1 MWQGLFLI
9 NAMDSRESIKKLYF
23 KDTSFANL
31 MTQRVYNILLIA
43 SKYDA
48 FTLEEDG
55 RIDEQIFNEYT
66 SLNLRYPPRFTLAS
80 TLEEAQEMLRTRTFD
95 LFIMMPAVENSGV
108 FDYAKQLKEH
118 FPTTPVVLLTPF
130 SSEVFHK
137 LYHHQDFSAIDY
149 VFSWLGET
157 DLLLAIVKLLED
169 KMNVDADIESVGV
182 QVILFVENSMKFYS
196 AILPY
201 LYKHVFVQSRSFM
214 TEALNEHE
222 QMLRMRGRPK
232 ILLARNYEEAKELYD
247 KYKRNLLG
255 VVSDVRFEREGE
267 IDAAAGV
274 KLASYMRSQDRFL
287 PIILESSEENNREE
301 ARLLRAVFINKTS
314 KTFHLELKEAVTSTF
329 GFGEFHFIDPDTKW
343 VVAVIKNLKDLQ
355 NKIFDIPSESMFYHL
370 SRNHLS
376 RWLYSRAMFP
386 LAEFLRD
393 LSVERIEDVDAARKI
408 IFDAIVAY
416 RKIKNQGVVAVFMSD
431 RYDSYSNFARI
442 GEGSMG
448 GKGRGLAFLDLVS
461 KRNKEFFDFDTTQI
475 VIPKTV
481 VLCVDKF
488 DEFMEQN
495 HLYGVALS
503 DNLSDEEILKH
514 FLAAKLPRSVVA
526 DLYAYLKAV
535 DSPIAI
541 RSSSLLEDAH
551 YQPFAGVYSTYMV
564 PNPKGHRITTLTMV
578 CEAIKAVYAS
588 VYFAGSRSYMK
599 ATKNVI
605 SREKMAVVLQEVCG
619 RQYGDRF
626 YPSFSGV
633 GRSLNFYPIGNEKPE
648 DGVANIA
655 LGLGKYIVDGGQTLR
670 FSPKHPHNILQTS
683 TLEFA
688 LNETQTHFNALD
700 MSKTTFSPQ
709 VDDGFNLFRLPVR
722 EAEQDGTLKYIAS
735 TFDPYDQVIRD
746 GIYEEKYR
754 RVITFANILEHEVFP
769 LADIV
774 DKVLKVGER
783 EMGRPV
789 EIEFAVNLDYAENK
803 NNTFYLLQI
812 RPIVDAN
819 KSIDENLDE
828 IPMSETVVTSQQAL
842 GNGIIDGIYDVVYVK
857 EGMFSPSNNQLI
869 AYDIDSVNRS
879 LMDEDRPYMLIGP
892 GRWGSSDTW
901 LGIPVKWPNIAGAKV
916 IVEAGQTSYHID
928 PSQGT
933 HFFQNLTSCGS
944 AYLNVD
950 EFSEKEV
957 CDMAFLESLPVVR
970 ETKYIKHVR
979 CDRPMVAK
987 IDGKKGKGVVQKP
1000 IE

>member
-1 MWQGLFLI
+1 M
-9 NAMDSRESIKKLYF
+9 NNSDNIKKLYF
-23 KDTSFANL
+23 KDTSFASL
-31 MTQRVYNILLIA
+31 MEQRIYNILLIA

-48 FTLEEDG
+48 FMLEEDG

-80 TLEEAQEMLRTRTFD
+80 TVEEASELLSTRSFD
-95 LFIMMPAVENSGV
+95 LIIMMPAVENSGV
-108 FDYAKQLKEH
+108 FNYAKQIKSVH
-118 FPTTPVVLLTPF
+118 ATVPVVLLTPF
-130 SSEVFHK
+130 SSEVFHR
-137 LYHHQDFSAIDY
+137 LYKHEDLSAIDY
-149 VFSWLGET
+149 VFSWMGET
-157 DLLLAIVKLLED
+157 DLLLAIVKLIED
-169 KMNVDADIESVGV
+169 KMNVDADIQSVGV
-182 QVILFVENSMKFYS
+182 QVILFVENSIQFYS

-232 ILLARNYEEAKELYD
+232 ILLARNFEEAKELYD
-247 KYKRNLLG
+247 KYQRNVLG

-267 IDAAAGV
+267 NDATAGI
-274 KLASYMRSQDRFL
+274 KLASYMRAKDRFL
-287 PIILESSEENNREE
+287 PIILESSEEENRQE
-301 ARLLRAVFINKTS
+301 AKELGTVFINKNS
-314 KTFHLELKEAVTSTF
+314 KTLHLELKEAVSNTF
-329 GFGEFHFIDPDTKW
+329 GFGEFHFVDPDTKW
-343 VVAVIKNLKDLQ
+343 VVAVVKNLKDLQ
-355 NKIFDIPSESMFYHL
+355 NKVFDIPAESMFYHM

-393 LSVERIEDVDAARKI
+393 LSITSIDDVDQARQV
-408 IFDAIVAY
+408 IFDAIVSY
-416 RKIKNQGVVAVFMSD
+416 RRIKNQGVVAVFMSD

-448 GKGRGLAFLDLVS
+448 GKGRGLAFLDVVS
-461 KRNKEFFDFDTTQI
+461 KRNKEFFDFETTQI

-495 HLYGVALS
+495 HLYGIALS
-503 DNLSDEEILKH
+503 DNVSDDEILKH

-526 DLYAYLKAV
+526 DLYAYLKAI

-564 PNPKGHRITTLTMV
+564 PNIKGHRISTLTMV

-588 VYFAGSRSYMK
+588 VYYKDSKTYMK

-619 RQYGDRF
+619 RQYGNRF

-633 GRSLNFYPIGNEKPE
+633 GRSLNFYPIGDEKPE
-648 DGVANIA
+648 DGVVNVA

-683 TLEFA
+683 SLEFA

-700 MSKTTFSPQ
+700 LSRTTFSPQ
-709 VDDGFNLFRLPVR
+709 VDDGFNLFRLSVR
-722 EAEQDGTLKYIAS
+722 DAEADGTLRFVAS
-735 TFDPYDQVIRD
+735 TFDPYDQIIRD
-746 GIYEEKYR
+746 GLYEEKYR
-754 RVITFANILEHEVFP
+754 KVITFANILEHEVFP
-769 LADIV
+769 LAEIV

-803 NNTFYLLQI
+803 NNVFYLLQI

-819 KSIDENLDE
+819 KSIDEDLAHVPFDSTL
-828 IPMSETVVTSQQAL
+828 ITSRQAL
-842 GNGIIDGIYDVVYVK
+842 GNGIIDNLCDVVYVK
-857 EGMFSPSNNQLI
+857 EGMFGPSNNQLI
-869 AYDIDSVNRS
+869 AYDIDKINRQ
-879 LMDEDRPYMLIGP
+879 LMEQDRPYVLIGP

-944 AYLNVD
+944 AYLTVD
-950 EFSEKEV
+950 GVDDREV
-957 CDMAFLESLPVVR
+957 CDMDYLETLPVVA

-979 CDRPMVAK
+979 LEQSLVAK
-987 IDGKKGKGVVQKP
+987 IDGKKGIGVVLK
-1000 IE
+1000 

>member
-1 MWQGLFLI
+1 MNNSG
-9 NAMDSRESIKKLYF
+9 SIKKLYF
-23 KDTSFANL
+23 KDTSFASL
-31 MTQRVYNILLIA
+31 MEQRVYNILLIA

-48 FTLEEDG
+48 FMLEEDG

-80 TLEEAQEMLRTRTFD
+80 TLEEAQEMLRTRSFD
-95 LFIMMPAVENSGV
+95 LFIMMPAVENSAV
-108 FDYAKQLKEH
+108 FGYAKELKNLY
-118 FPTTPVVLLTPF
+118 PTVPVVLLTPF
-130 SSEVFHK
+130 SSEVFHR
-137 LYHHQDFSAIDY
+137 LYHHEDFSAIDY

-169 KMNVDADIESVGV
+169 KMNVDADIKSVGV
-182 QVILFVENSMKFYS
+182 QVILFVENSIQFYS
-196 AILPY
+196 TLLPY

-232 ILLARNYEEAKELYD
+232 ILLARNYEEAQELYN
-247 KYKRNLLG
+247 KYRRNILG

-267 IDAAAGV
+267 VDATAGI
-274 KLASYMRSQDRFL
+274 KLCSYIRNHDRFM
-287 PIILESSEENNREE
+287 PIILESSEEVNRDA
-301 ARLLRAVFINKTS
+301 ARQLGAMFISKNS
-314 KTFHLELKEAVTSTF
+314 KTMHLELKEAVTSMF
-329 GFGEFHFIDPDTKW
+329 GFGEFHFVDPDTKW

-355 NKIFDIPSESMFYHL
+355 DKVFGIPADSMFYHL

-393 LSVERIEDVDAARKI
+393 LSINSIDEVDQARQV

-416 RKIKNQGVVAVFMSD
+416 RRIKNQGVVAVFMSD

-461 KRNKEFFDFDTTQI
+461 KRNKEFFDFETTQI

-495 HLYGVALS
+495 QLYGVALS
-503 DNLSDEEILKH
+503 DNLSDDEILKH
-514 FLAAKLPRSVVA
+514 FLNAKLPRSVVA

-535 DSPIAI
+535 DTPIAI

-564 PNPKGHRITTLTMV
+564 PNVKGHRITTLMMV

-588 VYFAGSRSYMK
+588 VYYKDSKTYMK

-605 SREKMAVVLQEVCG
+605 NREKMAVVLQEVCG
-619 RQYGDRF
+619 RPYGNRF

-648 DGVANIA
+648 DGVVNVA

-683 TLEFA
+683 SLEFA

-700 MSKTTFSPQ
+700 ISRTTFSPQ

-722 EAEQDGTLKYIAS
+722 EAEADGTLKYIAS
-735 TFDPYDQVIRD
+735 TFDPYDQIIRD
-746 GIYEEKYR
+746 GLYEAKYR
-754 RVITFANILEHEVFP
+754 KVITFANILEHEVFP

-789 EIEFAVNLDYAENK
+789 EIEFAVNLDYQNNK

-819 KSIDENLDE
+819 KSIDEDLTQIPLDKTL
-828 IPMSETVVTSQQAL
+828 ITSQQAL
-842 GNGIIDGIYDVVYVK
+842 GNGIIDNIYDVVYVK
-857 EGMFSPSNNQLI
+857 EGMFGPSNNQLI
-869 AYDIDSVNRS
+869 GYDIDKINRA
-879 LMDEDRPYMLIGP
+879 LMEEDRPYVLIGP

-944 AYLNVD
+944 AYLTVD
-950 EFSEKEV
+950 GADEREV
-957 CDMAFLESLPVVR
+957 CNMEFLESLPVIN

-979 CDRPMVAK
+979 CQVPLTAK
-987 IDGKKGKGVVQKP
+987 IDGKKGIGVVM
-1000 IE
+1000 

>member
-1 MWQGLFLI
+1 MNSNG
-9 NAMDSRESIKKLYF
+9 SIKKLYF
-23 KDTSFANL
+23 KDTSFASL
-31 MTQRVYNILLIA
+31 MTQRIYNILLIA

-80 TLEEAQEMLRTRTFD
+80 TLEEASELIKTRSFD
-95 LFIMMPAVENSGV
+95 LFIMMPAVENSAV
-108 FDYAKQLKEH
+108 FEYAKQLKEL
-118 FPTTPVVLLTPF
+118 FPIVPVVLLTPF
-130 SSEVFHK
+130 SSEVFHR
-137 LYHHQDFSAIDY
+137 LYQNKDFSGIDY

-157 DLLLAIVKLLED
+157 DLLLAIVKLIED
-169 KMNVDADIESVGV
+169 KLNVDEDIASVGV
-182 QVILFVENSMKFYS
+182 QIILFVENSIQFYS

-232 ILLARNYEEAKELYD
+232 ILLARNYEEAKDLYD
-247 KYKRNLLG
+247 KYKRNILG

-267 IDAAAGV
+267 IDATAGL

-287 PIILESSEENNREE
+287 PIILESSEEVNRE
-301 ARLLRAVFINKTS
+301 ASKQLAAVFINKNS
-314 KTFHLELKEAVTSTF
+314 KTMHLELKEAVTTTF
-329 GFGEFHFIDPDTKW
+329 GFGEFHFVDPDTKW

-461 KRNKEFFDFDTTQI
+461 KRNQEFFDFDTTQI

-495 HLYGVALS
+495 QLYGIAMS
-503 DNLSDEEILKH
+503 DNASDDEILQH
-514 FLAAKLPRSVVA
+514 FLRAKLPRSVIA

-564 PNPKGHRITTLTMV
+564 PNFKGHRITTLMMV

-588 VYFAGSRSYMK
+588 VYYRSSKSYMK

-619 RQYGDRF
+619 KQYGNRF

-648 DGVANIA
+648 DGIVNVA

-700 MSKTTFSPQ
+700 LSKTTFSPQ

-722 EAEQDGTLKYIAS
+722 EAEADGTLRFVAS
-735 TFDPYDQVIRD
+735 TFDPYDQIIRD
-746 GIYEEKYR
+746 GLYEEKFR
-754 RVITFANILEHEVFP
+754 RVITFANILEHDVFP

-789 EIEFAVNLDYAENK
+789 EIEFAVNLDYENNQ
-803 NNTFYLLQI
+803 NNVFYLLQI

-819 KSIDENLDE
+819 KSIDEDLSS
-828 IPMSETVVTSQQAL
+828 IPLEETLITSRQAL

-857 EGMFSPSNNQLI
+857 EGMFGPSNNQLI
-869 AYDIDSVNRS
+869 AYDIDKINRG
-879 LMDEDRPYMLIGP
+879 LMDQDRPYVLIGP

-944 AYLNVD
+944 AYLTVDGVD
-950 EFSEKEV
+950 ERE
-957 CDMAFLESLPVVR
+957 CCNQDFLESLPVIC

-979 CDRPMVAK
+979 LEKPLVAK
-987 IDGKKGKGVVQKP
+987 IDGKKGLGVVMKSV
-1000 IE
+1000 

>member
-1 MWQGLFLI
+1 MNNSG
-9 NAMDSRESIKKLYF
+9 SIKKLYF
-23 KDTSFANL
+23 KDTSFASL
-31 MTQRVYNILLIA
+31 MEQRVYNILLIA

-48 FTLEEDG
+48 FMLEEDG

-80 TLEEAQEMLRTRTFD
+80 TLEEAQEMLRTRSFD
-95 LFIMMPAVENSGV
+95 LFIMMPAVENSAV
-108 FDYAKQLKEH
+108 FGYAKELKNLY
-118 FPTTPVVLLTPF
+118 PTVPVVLLTPF
-130 SSEVFHK
+130 SSEVFHR
-137 LYHHQDFSAIDY
+137 LYHHEDFSAIDY

-169 KMNVDADIESVGV
+169 KMNVDADIKSVGV
-182 QVILFVENSMKFYS
+182 QVILFVENSIQFYS
-196 AILPY
+196 TILPY

-232 ILLARNYEEAKELYD
+232 ILLARNYEEAQALYD
-247 KYKRNLLG
+247 KYRRNILG

-267 IDAAAGV
+267 VDATAGI
-274 KLASYMRSQDRFL
+274 KLCSYIRNHDRFM
-287 PIILESSEENNREE
+287 PIILESSEEVNRDA
-301 ARLLRAVFINKTS
+301 ARQLGAMFISKNS
-314 KTFHLELKEAVTSTF
+314 KTMHLELKEAVTSMF
-329 GFGEFHFIDPDTKW
+329 GFGEFHFVDPDTKW

-355 NKIFDIPSESMFYHL
+355 DKVFGIPADSMFYHL

-393 LSVERIEDVDAARKI
+393 LSINSIDEVDQARQV

-416 RKIKNQGVVAVFMSD
+416 RRIKNQGVVAVFMSD

-461 KRNKEFFDFDTTQI
+461 KRNKEFFDFETTQI

-495 HLYGVALS
+495 QLYGVALS
-503 DNLSDEEILKH
+503 DNLSDDEILKH
-514 FLAAKLPRSVVA
+514 FLNAKLPRSVVA

-535 DSPIAI
+535 DTPIAI

-564 PNPKGHRITTLTMV
+564 PNVKGHRITTLMMV

-588 VYFAGSRSYMK
+588 VYYKDSKTYMK

-605 SREKMAVVLQEVCG
+605 NREKMAVVLQEVCG
-619 RQYGDRF
+619 RPYGNRF

-648 DGVANIA
+648 DGVVNVA

-683 TLEFA
+683 SLEFA

-700 MSKTTFSPQ
+700 ISRTTFSPQ

-722 EAEQDGTLKYIAS
+722 EAEADGTLKYIAS
-735 TFDPYDQVIRD
+735 TFDPYDQIIRD
-746 GIYEEKYR
+746 GLYEAKYR
-754 RVITFANILEHEVFP
+754 KVITFANILEHEVFP

-789 EIEFAVNLDYAENK
+789 EIEFAVNLDYQNNK

-819 KSIDENLDE
+819 KSIDEDLTQIPLDKTL
-828 IPMSETVVTSQQAL
+828 ITSQQAL
-842 GNGIIDGIYDVVYVK
+842 GNGIIDNIYDVVYVK
-857 EGMFSPSNNQLI
+857 EGMFGPSNNQLI
-869 AYDIDSVNRS
+869 GYDIDKINRA
-879 LMDEDRPYMLIGP
+879 LMEEDRPYVLIGP

-944 AYLNVD
+944 AYLTVD
-950 EFSEKEV
+950 GADEREV
-957 CDMAFLESLPVVR
+957 CNMDFLESLPVIN

-979 CDRPMVAK
+979 CQVPLTAK
-987 IDGKKGKGVVQKP
+987 IDGKKGIGVVM
-1000 IE
+1000 

>member
-1 MWQGLFLI
+1 MNSNG
-9 NAMDSRESIKKLYF
+9 SIKKLYF
-23 KDTSFANL
+23 KDTSFASL
-31 MTQRVYNILLIA
+31 MTQRIYNILLIA

-80 TLEEAQEMLRTRTFD
+80 TLEEASELIKTRSFD
-95 LFIMMPAVENSGV
+95 LFIMMPAVENSAV
-108 FDYAKQLKEH
+108 FEYAKQLKEL
-118 FPTTPVVLLTPF
+118 FPIVPVVLLTPF
-130 SSEVFHK
+130 SSEVFHR
-137 LYHHQDFSAIDY
+137 LYQNKDFSGIDY

-157 DLLLAIVKLLED
+157 DLLLAIVKLIED
-169 KMNVDADIESVGV
+169 KLNVDEDIASVGV
-182 QVILFVENSMKFYS
+182 QIILFVENSIQFYS

-232 ILLARNYEEAKELYD
+232 ILLARNYEEAKDLYD
-247 KYKRNLLG
+247 KYKRNILG

-267 IDAAAGV
+267 IDATAGL

-287 PIILESSEENNREE
+287 PIILESSEEVNRE
-301 ARLLRAVFINKTS
+301 ASKQLAAVFINKNS
-314 KTFHLELKEAVTSTF
+314 KTMHLELKEAVTTTF
-329 GFGEFHFIDPDTKW
+329 GFGEFHFVDPDTKW

-461 KRNKEFFDFDTTQI
+461 KRNQEFFDFETTQI

-495 HLYGVALS
+495 QLYGIAMS
-503 DNLSDEEILKH
+503 DNASDDEILQH
-514 FLAAKLPRSVVA
+514 FLRAKLPRSVIA

-564 PNPKGHRITTLTMV
+564 PNFKGHRITTLMMV

-588 VYFAGSRSYMK
+588 VYYRSSKSYMK

-619 RQYGDRF
+619 KQYGNRF

-648 DGVANIA
+648 DGIVNVA

-700 MSKTTFSPQ
+700 LSKTTFSPQ

-722 EAEQDGTLKYIAS
+722 EAEADGTLRFVAS
-735 TFDPYDQVIRD
+735 TFDPYDQIIRD
-746 GIYEEKYR
+746 GLYEEKFR
-754 RVITFANILEHEVFP
+754 RVITFANILEHDVFP

-789 EIEFAVNLDYAENK
+789 EIEFAVNLDYENNQ
-803 NNTFYLLQI
+803 NNVFYLLQI

-819 KSIDENLDE
+819 KSIDEDLSS
-828 IPMSETVVTSQQAL
+828 IPLEETLITSRQVL

-857 EGMFSPSNNQLI
+857 EGMFGPSNNQLI
-869 AYDIDSVNRS
+869 AYDIDKINRG
-879 LMDEDRPYMLIGP
+879 LMDQDRPYVLIGP

-944 AYLNVD
+944 AYLTVDGVD
-950 EFSEKEV
+950 ERE
-957 CDMAFLESLPVVR
+957 CCNQDFLESLPVIC

-979 CDRPMVAK
+979 LEKPLVAK
-987 IDGKKGKGVVQKP
+987 IDGKKGLGVVMKSV
-1000 IE
+1000 

>member
-1 MWQGLFLI
+1 MNSNG
-9 NAMDSRESIKKLYF
+9 SIKKLYF
-23 KDTSFANL
+23 KDTSFASL
-31 MTQRVYNILLIA
+31 MTQRIYNILLIA

-80 TLEEAQEMLRTRTFD
+80 TLEEASELIKTRSFD
-95 LFIMMPAVENSGV
+95 LFIMMPAVENSAV
-108 FDYAKQLKEH
+108 FEYAKQLKEL
-118 FPTTPVVLLTPF
+118 FPIVPVVLLTPF
-130 SSEVFHK
+130 SSEVFHR
-137 LYHHQDFSAIDY
+137 LYQNKDFSGIDY

-157 DLLLAIVKLLED
+157 DLLLAIVKLIED
-169 KMNVDADIESVGV
+169 KLNVDEDIASVGV
-182 QVILFVENSMKFYS
+182 QIILFVENSIQFYS

-232 ILLARNYEEAKELYD
+232 ILLARNYEEAKDLYD
-247 KYKRNLLG
+247 KYKRNILG

-267 IDAAAGV
+267 IDATAGL

-287 PIILESSEENNREE
+287 PIILESSEEVNRE
-301 ARLLRAVFINKTS
+301 ASKQLAAVFINKNS
-314 KTFHLELKEAVTSTF
+314 KTMHLELKEAVTTTF
-329 GFGEFHFIDPDTKW
+329 GFGEFHFVDPDTKW

-461 KRNKEFFDFDTTQI
+461 KRNQEFFDFETTQI

-495 HLYGVALS
+495 QLYGIAMS
-503 DNLSDEEILKH
+503 DNASDEEILQH
-514 FLAAKLPRSVVA
+514 FLRAKLPRSVVA

-564 PNPKGHRITTLTMV
+564 PNFKGHRITTLMMV

-588 VYFAGSRSYMK
+588 VYYRSSKSYMK

-619 RQYGDRF
+619 KQYGNRF

-648 DGVANIA
+648 DGIVNVA

-700 MSKTTFSPQ
+700 LSKTTFSPQ

-722 EAEQDGTLKYIAS
+722 EAEADGTLRFVAS
-735 TFDPYDQVIRD
+735 TFDPYDQIIRD
-746 GIYEEKYR
+746 GLYEEKFR
-754 RVITFANILEHEVFP
+754 RVITFANILEHDVFP

-789 EIEFAVNLDYAENK
+789 EIEFAVNLDYENNQ
-803 NNTFYLLQI
+803 NNVFYLLQI

-819 KSIDENLDE
+819 KSIDEDLSS
-828 IPMSETVVTSQQAL
+828 IPLEETLITSRQAL

-857 EGMFSPSNNQLI
+857 EGMFGPSNNQLI
-869 AYDIDSVNRS
+869 AYDIDKINRG
-879 LMDEDRPYMLIGP
+879 LMDQDRPYVLIGP

-944 AYLNVD
+944 AYLTVDGVD
-950 EFSEKEV
+950 ERE
-957 CDMAFLESLPVVR
+957 CCNQDFLESLPVIC

-979 CDRPMVAK
+979 LEKPLVAK
-987 IDGKKGKGVVQKP
+987 IDGKKGLGVVMKSV
-1000 IE
+1000 

>member
-1 MWQGLFLI
+1 MNSNG
-9 NAMDSRESIKKLYF
+9 SIKKLYF
-23 KDTSFANL
+23 KDTSFASL
-31 MTQRVYNILLIA
+31 MTQRIYNILLIA

-80 TLEEAQEMLRTRTFD
+80 TLEEASELIKTRSFD
-95 LFIMMPAVENSGV
+95 LFIMMPAVENSAV
-108 FDYAKQLKEH
+108 FEYAKQLKEL
-118 FPTTPVVLLTPF
+118 FPIVPVVLLTPF
-130 SSEVFHK
+130 SSEVFHR
-137 LYHHQDFSAIDY
+137 LYQNKDFSGIDY

-169 KMNVDADIESVGV
+169 KLNVDQDIESVGV
-182 QVILFVENSMKFYS
+182 QVILFVENSIQFYS

-232 ILLARNYEEAKELYD
+232 ILLARNYEEAKDLYD
-247 KYKRNLLG
+247 KYKRNILG

-267 IDAAAGV
+267 IDATAGL

-287 PIILESSEENNREE
+287 PIILESSEEVNRE
-301 ARLLRAVFINKTS
+301 ASKQLAAVFINKNS
-314 KTFHLELKEAVTSTF
+314 KTMHLELKEAVTTTF
-329 GFGEFHFIDPDTKW
+329 GFGEFHFVDPDTKW

-461 KRNKEFFDFDTTQI
+461 KRNQEFFDFETTQI

-495 HLYGVALS
+495 QLYGIAMS
-503 DNLSDEEILKH
+503 DNASDEEILQH
-514 FLAAKLPRSVVA
+514 FLRAKLPRSVIA

-564 PNPKGHRITTLTMV
+564 PNFKGHRITTLMMV

-588 VYFAGSRSYMK
+588 VYYRSSKSYMK

-619 RQYGDRF
+619 KQYGNRF

-648 DGVANIA
+648 DGIVNVA

-700 MSKTTFSPQ
+700 LSKTTFSPQ

-722 EAEQDGTLKYIAS
+722 EAEADGTLRFVAS
-735 TFDPYDQVIRD
+735 TFDPYDQIIRD
-746 GIYEEKYR
+746 GLYEEKFR
-754 RVITFANILEHEVFP
+754 RVITFANILEHDVFP

-789 EIEFAVNLDYAENK
+789 EIEFAVNLDYENNQ
-803 NNTFYLLQI
+803 NNVFYLLQI

-819 KSIDENLDE
+819 KSIDEDLSS
-828 IPMSETVVTSQQAL
+828 IPLEETLITSRQAL
-842 GNGIIDGIYDVVYVK
+842 GNGVIDGIYDVVYVK
-857 EGMFSPSNNQLI
+857 EGMFGPSNNQLI
-869 AYDIDSVNRS
+869 AYDIDKINRG
-879 LMDEDRPYMLIGP
+879 LMDQDRPYVLIGP

-944 AYLNVD
+944 AYLTVDGVD
-950 EFSEKEV
+950 ERE
-957 CDMAFLESLPVVR
+957 CCNQDFLESLPVIC

-979 CDRPMVAK
+979 LEKPLVAK
-987 IDGKKGKGVVQKP
+987 IDGKKGLGVVMKSV
-1000 IE
+1000 

>member
-1 MWQGLFLI
+1 MNSNG
-9 NAMDSRESIKKLYF
+9 SIKKLYF
-23 KDTSFANL
+23 KDTSFASL
-31 MTQRVYNILLIA
+31 MTQRIYNILLIA

-80 TLEEAQEMLRTRTFD
+80 TLEEASELIKTRSFD
-95 LFIMMPAVENSGV
+95 LFIMMPAVENSAV
-108 FDYAKQLKEH
+108 FEYAKQLKEL
-118 FPTTPVVLLTPF
+118 FPIVPVVLLTPF
-130 SSEVFHK
+130 SSEVFHR
-137 LYHHQDFSAIDY
+137 LYQNKDFSGIDY

-157 DLLLAIVKLLED
+157 DLLLAIVKLIED
-169 KMNVDADIESVGV
+169 KLNVDQDIESVGV
-182 QVILFVENSMKFYS
+182 QIILFVENSIQFYS

-232 ILLARNYEEAKELYD
+232 ILLARNYEEAKDLYD
-247 KYKRNLLG
+247 KYKRNILG

-267 IDAAAGV
+267 IDATAGL

-287 PIILESSEENNREE
+287 PIILESSEEVNRE
-301 ARLLRAVFINKTS
+301 ASKQLAAVFINKNS
-314 KTFHLELKEAVTSTF
+314 KTMHLELKEAVTTTF
-329 GFGEFHFIDPDTKW
+329 GFGEFHFVDPDTKW

-461 KRNKEFFDFDTTQI
+461 KRNQEFFDFETTQI

-495 HLYGVALS
+495 QLYGIAMS
-503 DNLSDEEILKH
+503 DNASDEEILQH
-514 FLAAKLPRSVVA
+514 FLQAKLPRSVIA

-564 PNPKGHRITTLTMV
+564 PNFKGHRITTLMMV

-588 VYFAGSRSYMK
+588 VYYRSSKSYMK

-619 RQYGDRF
+619 KQYGNRF

-648 DGVANIA
+648 DGIVNVA

-700 MSKTTFSPQ
+700 LSKTTFSPQ

-722 EAEQDGTLKYIAS
+722 EAEADGTLRFVAS
-735 TFDPYDQVIRD
+735 TFDPYDQIIRD
-746 GIYEEKYR
+746 GLYEEKFR
-754 RVITFANILEHEVFP
+754 RVITFANILEHDVFP

-789 EIEFAVNLDYAENK
+789 EIEFAVNLDYENNK
-803 NNTFYLLQI
+803 NNVFYLLQI

-819 KSIDENLDE
+819 KSIDEDLSS
-828 IPMSETVVTSQQAL
+828 IPLEETLITSRQAL

-857 EGMFSPSNNQLI
+857 EGMFGPSNNQLI
-869 AYDIDSVNRS
+869 AYDIDKINRG
-879 LMDEDRPYMLIGP
+879 LMDQDRPYVLIGP

-944 AYLNVD
+944 AYLTVDGVD
-950 EFSEKEV
+950 ERE
-957 CDMAFLESLPVVR
+957 CCNQDFLESLPVIC

-979 CDRPMVAK
+979 LEKPLVAK
-987 IDGKKGKGVVQKP
+987 IDGKKGLGVVMKSV
-1000 IE
+1000 

>member
-1 MWQGLFLI
+1 MNNIG
-9 NAMDSRESIKKLYF
+9 NIKQLYF
-23 KDTSFANL
+23 KDTSFASL
-31 MTQRVYNILLIA
+31 MEQRIYNILLIA

-48 FTLEEDG
+48 FMLEEDG

-80 TLEEAQEMLRTRTFD
+80 TLEEARELLLTRTFD
-95 LFIMMPAVENSGV
+95 LIIMMPAVENSGV
-108 FDYAKQLKEH
+108 FNYAKQIKSVH
-118 FPTTPVVLLTPF
+118 ATVPIVLLTPF
-130 SSEVFHK
+130 SSEVFHR
-137 LYHHQDFSAIDY
+137 LYKHEDLSAIDY
-149 VFSWLGET
+149 VFSWMGET

-169 KMNVDADIESVGV
+169 KMNVDADIQSVGV
-182 QVILFVENSMKFYS
+182 QVILFVENSIQFYS

-232 ILLARNYEEAKELYD
+232 ILLARNYEEAQQLYD
-247 KYKRNLLG
+247 KYSRNILG
-255 VVSDVRFEREGE
+255 VVSDVRFDREGK
-267 IDAAAGV
+267 IDAAAGI
-274 KLASYMRSQDRFL
+274 KLASYMRSHDRFL
-287 PIILESSEENNREE
+287 PIILESSEEHNREE
-301 ARLLRAVFINKTS
+301 AKQLGTVFINKNS
-314 KTFHLELKEAVTSTF
+314 KTLHLELKEAVSSTF
-329 GFGEFHFIDPDTKW
+329 GFGEFHFVDPDTKW
-343 VVAVIKNLKDLQ
+343 VVAVVKNLKDLQ
-355 NKIFDIPSESMFYHL
+355 NKVFDIPAESMFYHM

-393 LSVERIEDVDAARKI
+393 LSITSIEEVDEARKI
-408 IFDAIVAY
+408 IFDAIVSY
-416 RKIKNQGVVAVFMSD
+416 RRIKNQGVVAVFMSD

-448 GKGRGLAFLDLVS
+448 GKGRGLAFLDVVS
-461 KRNKEFFDFDTTQI
+461 KRNKEFFDFETTQI

-495 HLYGVALS
+495 QLYGIALS
-503 DNLSDEEILKH
+503 DNVSDDEILKH

-526 DLYAYLKAV
+526 DLYAYLKAI

-564 PNPKGHRITTLTMV
+564 PNIKGHRISTLTMV

-588 VYFAGSRSYMK
+588 VYYKDSKTYMK

-633 GRSLNFYPIGNEKPE
+633 GRSLNFYPIGDEKPE
-648 DGVANIA
+648 DGVVNVA

-683 TLEFA
+683 SLEFA

-700 MSKTTFSPQ
+700 LSRTTFSPQ
-709 VDDGFNLFRLPVR
+709 VDDGFNLFRLSVR
-722 EAEQDGTLKYIAS
+722 DAEADGTLRFVAS
-735 TFDPYDQVIRD
+735 TFDPYDQIIRD
-746 GIYEEKYR
+746 GLYEEKYR
-754 RVITFANILEHEVFP
+754 KVITFANILEHEVFP
-769 LADIV
+769 LAEIV

-803 NNTFYLLQI
+803 NNVFYLLQI

-819 KSIDENLDE
+819 KSIDEDLEKVPLDSTL
-828 IPMSETVVTSQQAL
+828 ITSRQAL
-842 GNGIIDGIYDVVYVK
+842 GNGIIDNLCDVVYVK
-857 EGMFSPSNNQLI
+857 EGMFGPSNNQLI
-869 AYDIDSVNRS
+869 AYDIDKINRQ
-879 LMDEDRPYMLIGP
+879 LMEQDRPYVLIGP

-944 AYLNVD
+944 AYLTVD
-950 EFSEKEV
+950 GLDDREV
-957 CDMAFLESLPVVR
+957 CNMDYLESLPVVA

-979 CDRPMVAK
+979 LEQALVAK
-987 IDGKKGKGVVQKP
+987 IDGKKGMAVVLK
-1000 IE
+1000 

>member
-1 MWQGLFLI
+1 M
-9 NAMDSRESIKKLYF
+9 NNSDNIKKLYF
-23 KDTSFANL
+23 KDTSFASL
-31 MTQRVYNILLIA
+31 MEQRIYNILLIA

-48 FTLEEDG
+48 FMLEEDG

-80 TLEEAQEMLRTRTFD
+80 TLEEARELLLTRTFD
-95 LFIMMPAVENSGV
+95 LIIMMPAVENSGV
-108 FDYAKQLKEH
+108 FNYAKQIKSVYATV
-118 FPTTPVVLLTPF
+118 PIVLLTPF
-130 SSEVFHK
+130 SSEVFHR
-137 LYHHQDFSAIDY
+137 LYKHEDLSAIDY
-149 VFSWLGET
+149 VFSWMGET

-169 KMNVDADIESVGV
+169 KMNVDADIQSVGV
-182 QVILFVENSMKFYS
+182 QVILFVENSIQFYS

-232 ILLARNYEEAKELYD
+232 ILLARNFEEAKQLYD
-247 KYKRNLLG
+247 KYQRNVLG

-267 IDAAAGV
+267 NDATAGI
-274 KLASYMRSQDRFL
+274 KLAAYMRAKDRFL
-287 PIILESSEENNREE
+287 PIILESSEEENRQE
-301 ARLLRAVFINKTS
+301 AKQLGTVFINKNS
-314 KTFHLELKEAVTSTF
+314 KTLHLELKEAVSSTF
-329 GFGEFHFIDPDTKW
+329 GFGEFHFVDPDTKW
-343 VVAVIKNLKDLQ
+343 VVAVVKNLKDLQ
-355 NKIFDIPSESMFYHL
+355 NKVFDIPAESMFYHM

-393 LSVERIEDVDAARKI
+393 LSITSIDDVDQARQV
-408 IFDAIVAY
+408 IFDAIVSY
-416 RKIKNQGVVAVFMSD
+416 RRIKNQGVVAVFMSD

-448 GKGRGLAFLDLVS
+448 GKGRGLAFLDVVS
-461 KRNKEFFDFDTTQI
+461 KRNKEFFDFETTQI

-495 HLYGVALS
+495 HLYGIALS
-503 DNLSDEEILKH
+503 DNLSDDEILKH

-526 DLYAYLKAV
+526 DLYAYLKAI

-564 PNPKGHRITTLTMV
+564 PNIKGHRISTLTMV

-588 VYFAGSRSYMK
+588 VYYKDSKTYMK

-619 RQYGDRF
+619 RQYGNRF

-633 GRSLNFYPIGNEKPE
+633 GRSLNFYPIGDEKPE
-648 DGVANIA
+648 DGVVNVA

-683 TLEFA
+683 SLEFA

-700 MSKTTFSPQ
+700 LSRTTFSPQ
-709 VDDGFNLFRLPVR
+709 VDDGFNLFRLSVR
-722 EAEQDGTLKYIAS
+722 DAEADGTLRFVAS
-735 TFDPYDQVIRD
+735 TFDPYDQIIRD
-746 GIYEEKYR
+746 GLYEPNYR
-754 RVITFANILEHEVFP
+754 KVITFANILEHEVFP
-769 LADIV
+769 LAEIV

-803 NNTFYLLQI
+803 NNVFYLLQI

-819 KSIDENLDE
+819 KSIDEDLAQVPLDSTL
-828 IPMSETVVTSQQAL
+828 ITSRQAL
-842 GNGIIDGIYDVVYVK
+842 GNGIIDNLCDVVYVK
-857 EGMFSPSNNQLI
+857 EGMFGPSNNQLI
-869 AYDIDSVNRS
+869 AYDIDKINRQ
-879 LMDEDRPYMLIGP
+879 LMEQDRPYVLIGP

-944 AYLNVD
+944 AYLTVD
-950 EFSEKEV
+950 GVDDREV
-957 CDMAFLESLPVVR
+957 CDMDYLETLPVVA

-979 CDRPMVAK
+979 LEQSLVAK
-987 IDGKKGKGVVQKP
+987 IDGKKGIGVVLK
-1000 IE
+1000 

>member
-1 MWQGLFLI
+1 MNSNG
-9 NAMDSRESIKKLYF
+9 SIKKLYF
-23 KDTSFANL
+23 KDTSFASL
-31 MTQRVYNILLIA
+31 MTQRIYNILLIA

-80 TLEEAQEMLRTRTFD
+80 TLEEASELIKTRSFD
-95 LFIMMPAVENSGV
+95 LFIMMPAVENSAV
-108 FDYAKQLKEH
+108 FEYAKQLKEL
-118 FPTTPVVLLTPF
+118 FPIVPVVLLTPF
-130 SSEVFHK
+130 SSEVFHR
-137 LYHHQDFSAIDY
+137 LYQNKDFSGIDY

-157 DLLLAIVKLLED
+157 DLLLAIVKLIED
-169 KMNVDADIESVGV
+169 KLNVDEDIASVGV
-182 QVILFVENSMKFYS
+182 QIILFVENSIQFYS

-232 ILLARNYEEAKELYD
+232 ILLARNYEEAKDLYD
-247 KYKRNLLG
+247 KYKRNILG

-267 IDAAAGV
+267 IDATAGL

-287 PIILESSEENNREE
+287 PIILESSEEVNRE
-301 ARLLRAVFINKTS
+301 ASKQLAAVFINKNS
-314 KTFHLELKEAVTSTF
+314 KTMHLELKEAVTTTF
-329 GFGEFHFIDPDTKW
+329 GFGEFHFVDPDTKW

-461 KRNKEFFDFDTTQI
+461 KRNHEFFDFETTQI

-495 HLYGVALS
+495 QLYGIAMS
-503 DNLSDEEILKH
+503 DNASDDEILQH
-514 FLAAKLPRSVVA
+514 FLRAKLPRSVIA

-564 PNPKGHRITTLTMV
+564 PNFKGHRITTLMMV

-588 VYFAGSRSYMK
+588 VYYRSSKSYMK

-619 RQYGDRF
+619 KQYGNRF

-648 DGVANIA
+648 DGIVNVA

-700 MSKTTFSPQ
+700 LSKTTFSPQ

-722 EAEQDGTLKYIAS
+722 EAEADGTLRFVAS
-735 TFDPYDQVIRD
+735 TFDPYDQIIRD
-746 GIYEEKYR
+746 GLYEEKFR
-754 RVITFANILEHEVFP
+754 RVITFANILEHDVFP

-789 EIEFAVNLDYAENK
+789 EIEFAVNLDYENNQ
-803 NNTFYLLQI
+803 NNVFYLLQI

-819 KSIDENLDE
+819 KSIDEDLSS
-828 IPMSETVVTSQQAL
+828 IPLEETLITSRQAL

-857 EGMFSPSNNQLI
+857 EGMFGPSNNQLI
-869 AYDIDSVNRS
+869 AYDIDKINRG
-879 LMDEDRPYMLIGP
+879 LMDQDRPYVLIGP

-944 AYLNVD
+944 AYLTVDGVD
-950 EFSEKEV
+950 ERE
-957 CDMAFLESLPVVR
+957 CCNQDFLESLPVIC

-979 CDRPMVAK
+979 LEKPLVAK
-987 IDGKKGKGVVQKP
+987 IDGKKGLGVVMKSM
-1000 IE
+1000 

>member
-1 MWQGLFLI
+1 MNNSG
-9 NAMDSRESIKKLYF
+9 SIKKLYF
-23 KDTSFANL
+23 KDTSFASL
-31 MTQRVYNILLIA
+31 MEQRVYNILLIA

-48 FTLEEDG
+48 FMLEEDG

-80 TLEEAQEMLRTRTFD
+80 TLEEAQEMLRTRSFD
-95 LFIMMPAVENSGV
+95 LFIMMPAVENSAV
-108 FDYAKQLKEH
+108 FGYAKELKNLY
-118 FPTTPVVLLTPF
+118 PTVPVVLLTPF
-130 SSEVFHK
+130 SSEVFHR
-137 LYHHQDFSAIDY
+137 LYHHEDFSAIDY

-169 KMNVDADIESVGV
+169 KMNVDADIKSVGV
-182 QVILFVENSMKFYS
+182 QVILFVENSIQFYS
-196 AILPY
+196 TILPY

-232 ILLARNYEEAKELYD
+232 ILLARNYEEAQALYD
-247 KYKRNLLG
+247 KYRRNILG

-267 IDAAAGV
+267 VDATAGI
-274 KLASYMRSQDRFL
+274 KLCSYIRNHDRFM
-287 PIILESSEENNREE
+287 PIILESSEEVNRDA
-301 ARLLRAVFINKTS
+301 ARQLGAMFISKNS
-314 KTFHLELKEAVTSTF
+314 KTMHLELKEAVTSMF
-329 GFGEFHFIDPDTKW
+329 GFGEFHFVDPDTKW

-355 NKIFDIPSESMFYHL
+355 DKVFGIPADSMFYHL

-393 LSVERIEDVDAARKI
+393 LSINSIDEVDQARQV

-416 RKIKNQGVVAVFMSD
+416 RRIKNQGVVAVFMSD

-461 KRNKEFFDFDTTQI
+461 KRNKEFFDFETTQI

-495 HLYGVALS
+495 QLYGVALS
-503 DNLSDEEILKH
+503 DNLSDDEILKH
-514 FLAAKLPRSVVA
+514 FLNAKLPRSVVA

-535 DSPIAI
+535 DTPIAI

-564 PNPKGHRITTLTMV
+564 PNVKGHRITTLMMV

-588 VYFAGSRSYMK
+588 VYYKDSKTYMK

-605 SREKMAVVLQEVCG
+605 NREKMAVVLQEVCG
-619 RQYGDRF
+619 RPYGNRF

-648 DGVANIA
+648 DGVVNVA

-683 TLEFA
+683 SLEFA

-700 MSKTTFSPQ
+700 ISRTTFSPQ

-722 EAEQDGTLKYIAS
+722 EAEADGTLKYIAS
-735 TFDPYDQVIRD
+735 TFDPYDQIIRD
-746 GIYEEKYR
+746 GLYEAKYR
-754 RVITFANILEHEVFP
+754 KVITFANILEHEVFP

-789 EIEFAVNLDYAENK
+789 EIEFAVNLDYQNNK

-819 KSIDENLDE
+819 KSIDEDLTQIPLDKTL
-828 IPMSETVVTSQQAL
+828 ITSQQAL
-842 GNGIIDGIYDVVYVK
+842 GNGIIDNIYDVVYVK
-857 EGMFSPSNNQLI
+857 EGMFGPSNNQLI
-869 AYDIDSVNRS
+869 GYDIDKINRA
-879 LMDEDRPYMLIGP
+879 LMEEDRPYVLIGP

-944 AYLNVD
+944 AYLTVD
-950 EFSEKEV
+950 GADEREV
-957 CDMAFLESLPVVR
+957 CNMDFLDSLPVIN

-979 CDRPMVAK
+979 CQVPLTAK
-987 IDGKKGKGVVQKP
+987 IDGKKGIGVVM
-1000 IE
+1000 

>member
-1 MWQGLFLI
+1 MNSKG
-9 NAMDSRESIKKLYF
+9 NIKKLYF
-23 KDTSFANL
+23 KDTSFASL
-31 MTQRVYNILLIA
+31 MEQRIYNILLIA

-48 FTLEEDG
+48 FMLEEDG

-80 TLEEAQEMLRTRTFD
+80 TLEEANEMLKTRSFD
-95 LFIMMPAVENSGV
+95 LFIMMPAVENSAV
-108 FDYAKQLKEH
+108 FGYAKELKNLH
-118 FPTTPVVLLTPF
+118 PTVPVVLLTPF
-130 SSEVFHK
+130 SSEVFHR
-137 LYHHQDFSAIDY
+137 LYKNEDFSAIDY

-169 KMNVDADIESVGV
+169 KMNVDADIKSVGV
-182 QVILFVENSMKFYS
+182 QVILFVENSIQFYS
-196 AILPY
+196 TILPY

-232 ILLARNYEEAKELYD
+232 ILLARNYEEAQALYD
-247 KYKRNLLG
+247 KYKRNVLG

-267 IDAAAGV
+267 VDAAAGI
-274 KLASYMRSQDRFL
+274 KLCSYIRSQDRFM
-287 PIILESSEENNREE
+287 PIILESSEDVNREA
-301 ARLLRAVFINKTS
+301 ARQLGAMFISKNS
-314 KTFHLELKEAVTSTF
+314 KTMHLELKEAVTSMF
-329 GFGEFHFIDPDTKW
+329 GFGEFHFVDPDTKW
-343 VVAVIKNLKDLQ
+343 EVAVVRNLKDLQ
-355 NKIFDIPSESMFYHL
+355 NKVFDIPADSMFYHL

-393 LSVERIEDVDAARKI
+393 LSINSIDEVDQARQI
-408 IFDAIVAY
+408 IFDAIVSY
-416 RKIKNQGVVAVFMSD
+416 RRIKNQGVVAVFMSD

-461 KRNKEFFDFDTTQI
+461 KRNKEFFDFETTQI

-503 DNLSDEEILKH
+503 DNLSDDEILKH
-514 FLAAKLPRSVVA
+514 FLRAKLPRSVVK
-526 DLYAYLKAV
+526 DLYAYLNAI
-535 DSPIAI
+535 DAPIAI

-564 PNPKGHRITTLTMV
+564 PNVKGHRITTLMMV

-588 VYFAGSRSYMK
+588 VYYKDSKTYMK

-605 SREKMAVVLQEVCG
+605 NREKMAVVLQEVCG
-619 RQYGDRF
+619 RPYGNRF

-633 GRSLNFYPIGNEKPE
+633 GRSLNFYPIGHEKPE
-648 DGVANIA
+648 DGVVNVA

-683 TLEFA
+683 SLEFA

-700 MSKTTFSPQ
+700 ISRTTFSPQ
-709 VDDGFNLFRLPVR
+709 VDDGFNLFRLSVR
-722 EAEQDGTLKYIAS
+722 EAEDDGTLRFIAS
-735 TFDPYDQVIRD
+735 TFDPYDQMIRD
-746 GIYEEKYR
+746 GLYEKKYR
-754 RVITFANILEHEVFP
+754 KVITFANILEHEVFP

-789 EIEFAVNLDYAENK
+789 EIEFAVNLDYEHNQ
-803 NNTFYLLQI
+803 NNVFYLLQI

-819 KSIDENLDE
+819 KSIDEDLSA
-828 IPMSETVVTSQQAL
+828 IPSENTLITSMQAL
-842 GNGIIDGIYDVVYVK
+842 GNGIIEGIHDVVYVK
-857 EGMFSPSNNQLI
+857 EGMFGPSNNQLI
-869 AYDIDSVNRS
+869 AYDIDKINRA
-879 LMDEDRPYMLIGP
+879 LMEENRPYVLIGP

-916 IVEAGQTSYHID
+916 IVEAGKTSYHID

-944 AYLNVD
+944 AYLTVD
-950 EFSEKEV
+950 GADERE
-957 CDMAFLESLPVVR
+957 CCHLDFLESLPVIN

-979 CDRPMVAK
+979 CEVPLVAK
-987 IDGKKGKGVVQKP
+987 IDGKKGIGVVM
-1000 IE
+1000 

>member
-1 MWQGLFLI
+1 M
-9 NAMDSRESIKKLYF
+9 NNSDNIKKLYF
-23 KDTSFANL
+23 KDTSFASL
-31 MTQRVYNILLIA
+31 MEQRIYNILLIA

-48 FTLEEDG
+48 FMLEEDG

-80 TLEEAQEMLRTRTFD
+80 TLEEARELLLTRTFD
-95 LFIMMPAVENSGV
+95 LIIMMPAVENSGV
-108 FDYAKQLKEH
+108 FNYAKQIKSVH
-118 FPTTPVVLLTPF
+118 ATVPIVLLTPF
-130 SSEVFHK
+130 SSEVFHR
-137 LYHHQDFSAIDY
+137 LYKHEDLSAIDY
-149 VFSWLGET
+149 VFSWMGET

-169 KMNVDADIESVGV
+169 KMNVDADIQSVGV
-182 QVILFVENSMKFYS
+182 QVILFVENSIQFYS

-232 ILLARNYEEAKELYD
+232 ILLARNFEEAKELYD
-247 KYKRNLLG
+247 KYQRNVLG

-267 IDAAAGV
+267 NDATAGI
-274 KLASYMRSQDRFL
+274 KLASYMRAKDRFL
-287 PIILESSEENNREE
+287 PIILESSEEENRQE
-301 ARLLRAVFINKTS
+301 AKELGTVFINKNS
-314 KTFHLELKEAVTSTF
+314 KTLHLELKEAVSNTF
-329 GFGEFHFIDPDTKW
+329 GFGEFHFVDPDTKW
-343 VVAVIKNLKDLQ
+343 VVAVVKNLKDLQ
-355 NKIFDIPSESMFYHL
+355 NKVFDIPAESMFYHM

-393 LSVERIEDVDAARKI
+393 LSITSIDDVDQARQV
-408 IFDAIVAY
+408 IFDAIVSY
-416 RKIKNQGVVAVFMSD
+416 RRIKNQGVVAVFMSD

-448 GKGRGLAFLDLVS
+448 GKGRGLAFLDVVS
-461 KRNKEFFDFDTTQI
+461 KRNKEFFDFETTQI

-495 HLYGVALS
+495 HLYGIALS
-503 DNLSDEEILKH
+503 DNLSDDEILKH

-526 DLYAYLKAV
+526 DLYAYLKAI

-564 PNPKGHRITTLTMV
+564 PNIKGHRISTLTMV

-588 VYFAGSRSYMK
+588 VYYKDSKTYMK

-619 RQYGDRF
+619 RQYGNRF

-633 GRSLNFYPIGNEKPE
+633 GRSLNFYPIGDEKPE
-648 DGVANIA
+648 DGVVNVA

-683 TLEFA
+683 SLEFA

-700 MSKTTFSPQ
+700 LSRTTFSPQ
-709 VDDGFNLFRLPVR
+709 VDDGFNLFRLSVR
-722 EAEQDGTLKYIAS
+722 DAEADGTLRFVAS
-735 TFDPYDQVIRD
+735 TFDPYDQIIRD
-746 GIYEEKYR
+746 GLYEPNYR
-754 RVITFANILEHEVFP
+754 KVITFANILEHEVFP
-769 LADIV
+769 LAEIV

-789 EIEFAVNLDYAENK
+789 EIEFAVNLDYTENK
-803 NNTFYLLQI
+803 NNVFYLLQI

-819 KSIDENLDE
+819 KSIDEDLAQVPLDSTL
-828 IPMSETVVTSQQAL
+828 ITSRQAL
-842 GNGIIDGIYDVVYVK
+842 GNGIIDNLCDVVYVK
-857 EGMFSPSNNQLI
+857 EGMFGPSNNQLI
-869 AYDIDSVNRS
+869 AYDIDKINRQ
-879 LMDEDRPYMLIGP
+879 LMEQDRPYVLIGP

-944 AYLNVD
+944 AYLTVD
-950 EFSEKEV
+950 GVNDREV
-957 CDMAFLESLPVVR
+957 CDMDYLETLPVVA

-979 CDRPMVAK
+979 LEQSLVAK
-987 IDGKKGKGVVQKP
+987 IDGKKGIGVVLK
-1000 IE
+1000 

>member
-1 MWQGLFLI
+1 MNNIG
-9 NAMDSRESIKKLYF
+9 NIKQLYF
-23 KDTSFANL
+23 KDTSFASL
-31 MTQRVYNILLIA
+31 MEQRIYNILLIA

-48 FTLEEDG
+48 FMLEEDG

-80 TLEEAQEMLRTRTFD
+80 TLEEARELLLTRTFD
-95 LFIMMPAVENSGV
+95 LIIMMPAVENSGV
-108 FDYAKQLKEH
+108 FNYAKQIKSVH
-118 FPTTPVVLLTPF
+118 ATVPIVLLTPF
-130 SSEVFHK
+130 SSEVFHR
-137 LYHHQDFSAIDY
+137 LYKHEDLSAIDY
-149 VFSWLGET
+149 VFSWMGET

-169 KMNVDADIESVGV
+169 KMNVDADIQSVGV
-182 QVILFVENSMKFYS
+182 QVILFVENSIQFYS

-232 ILLARNYEEAKELYD
+232 ILLARNYEEAQQLYD
-247 KYKRNLLG
+247 KYSRNILG
-255 VVSDVRFEREGE
+255 VVSDVRFDREGK
-267 IDAAAGV
+267 IDAAAGI
-274 KLASYMRSQDRFL
+274 KLASYMRSHDRFL
-287 PIILESSEENNREE
+287 PIILESSEEHNREE
-301 ARLLRAVFINKTS
+301 AKQLGTVFINKNS
-314 KTFHLELKEAVTSTF
+314 KTLHLELKEAVSSTF
-329 GFGEFHFIDPDTKW
+329 GFGEFHFVDPDTKW
-343 VVAVIKNLKDLQ
+343 VVAVVKNLKDLQ
-355 NKIFDIPSESMFYHL
+355 NKVFDIPAESMFYHM
-370 SRNHLS
+370 SHNHLS

-393 LSVERIEDVDAARKI
+393 LSITSIEEVDEARKI
-408 IFDAIVAY
+408 IFDAIVSY
-416 RKIKNQGVVAVFMSD
+416 RRIKNQGVVAVFMSD

-448 GKGRGLAFLDLVS
+448 GKGRGLAFLDVVS
-461 KRNKEFFDFDTTQI
+461 KRNKEFFDFETTQI

-495 HLYGVALS
+495 QLYGIALS
-503 DNLSDEEILKH
+503 DNVSDDEILKH

-526 DLYAYLKAV
+526 DLYAYLKAI

-564 PNPKGHRITTLTMV
+564 PNIKGHRISTLTMV

-588 VYFAGSRSYMK
+588 VYYKDSKTYMK

-619 RQYGDRF
+619 RQYGNRF

-633 GRSLNFYPIGNEKPE
+633 GRSLNFYPIGDEKPE
-648 DGVANIA
+648 DGVVNVA

-683 TLEFA
+683 SLEFA

-700 MSKTTFSPQ
+700 LSRTTFSPQ
-709 VDDGFNLFRLPVR
+709 VDDGFNLFRLSVR
-722 EAEQDGTLKYIAS
+722 DAEADGTLRFVAS
-735 TFDPYDQVIRD
+735 TFDPYDQIIRD
-746 GIYEEKYR
+746 GLYEEKYR
-754 RVITFANILEHEVFP
+754 KVITFANILEHEVFP
-769 LADIV
+769 LAEIV

-789 EIEFAVNLDYAENK
+789 EIEFAVNLDYTENK
-803 NNTFYLLQI
+803 NNVFYLLQI

-819 KSIDENLDE
+819 KSIDEDLEQVPLDSTL
-828 IPMSETVVTSQQAL
+828 ITSRQAL
-842 GNGIIDGIYDVVYVK
+842 GNGIIDNLCDVVYVK
-857 EGMFSPSNNQLI
+857 EGMFGPSNNQLI
-869 AYDIDSVNRS
+869 AYDIDKINRQ
-879 LMDEDRPYMLIGP
+879 LMEQDRPYVLIGP

-944 AYLNVD
+944 AYLTVD
-950 EFSEKEV
+950 GLDDREV
-957 CDMAFLESLPVVR
+957 CNMDYLESLPVVA

-979 CDRPMVAK
+979 LEQALVAK
-987 IDGKKGKGVVQKP
+987 IDGKKGMAVVLK
-1000 IE
+1000 

>member
-1 MWQGLFLI
+1 MNNIG
-9 NAMDSRESIKKLYF
+9 NIKQLYF
-23 KDTSFANL
+23 KDTSFASL
-31 MTQRVYNILLIA
+31 MEQRIYNILLIA

-48 FTLEEDG
+48 FMLEEDG

-80 TLEEAQEMLRTRTFD
+80 TLEEARELLLTRTFD
-95 LFIMMPAVENSGV
+95 LIIMMPAVENSGV
-108 FDYAKQLKEH
+108 FNYAKQIKSVH
-118 FPTTPVVLLTPF
+118 ATVPIVLLTPF
-130 SSEVFHK
+130 SSEVFHR
-137 LYHHQDFSAIDY
+137 LYKHEDLSAIDY
-149 VFSWLGET
+149 VFSWMGET

-169 KMNVDADIESVGV
+169 KMNVDADIQSVGV
-182 QVILFVENSMKFYS
+182 QVILFVENSIQFYS

-232 ILLARNYEEAKELYD
+232 ILLARNYEEAQQLYD
-247 KYKRNLLG
+247 KYSRNILG
-255 VVSDVRFEREGE
+255 VVSDVRFDREGK
-267 IDAAAGV
+267 IDAAAGI
-274 KLASYMRSQDRFL
+274 KLASYMRSHDRFL
-287 PIILESSEENNREE
+287 PIILESSEEHNREE
-301 ARLLRAVFINKTS
+301 AKQLGTVFINKNS
-314 KTFHLELKEAVTSTF
+314 KTLHLELKEAVSSTF
-329 GFGEFHFIDPDTKW
+329 GFGEFHFVDPDTKW
-343 VVAVIKNLKDLQ
+343 VVAVVKNLKDLQ
-355 NKIFDIPSESMFYHL
+355 NKVFDIPAESMFYHM

-393 LSVERIEDVDAARKI
+393 LSITSIEEVDEARKI
-408 IFDAIVAY
+408 IFDAIVSY
-416 RKIKNQGVVAVFMSD
+416 RRIKNQGVVAVFMSD

-448 GKGRGLAFLDLVS
+448 GKGRGLAFLDVVS
-461 KRNKEFFDFDTTQI
+461 KRNKEFFDFETTQI

-495 HLYGVALS
+495 QLYGIALS
-503 DNLSDEEILKH
+503 DNVSDDEILKH

-526 DLYAYLKAV
+526 DLYAYLKAI

-564 PNPKGHRITTLTMV
+564 PNIKGHRISTLTMV

-588 VYFAGSRSYMK
+588 VYYKDSKTYMK

-619 RQYGDRF
+619 RQYGNRF

-633 GRSLNFYPIGNEKPE
+633 GRSLNFYPIGDEKPE
-648 DGVANIA
+648 DGVVNVA

-683 TLEFA
+683 SLEFA

-700 MSKTTFSPQ
+700 LSRTTFSPQ
-709 VDDGFNLFRLPVR
+709 VDDGFNLFRLSVR
-722 EAEQDGTLKYIAS
+722 DAEADGTLRFVAS
-735 TFDPYDQVIRD
+735 TFDPYDQIIRD
-746 GIYEEKYR
+746 GLYEEKYR
-754 RVITFANILEHEVFP
+754 KVITFANILEHEVFP
-769 LADIV
+769 LAEIV

-803 NNTFYLLQI
+803 NNVFYLLQI

-819 KSIDENLDE
+819 KSIDEDLEQVPLDSTL
-828 IPMSETVVTSQQAL
+828 ITSRQAL
-842 GNGIIDGIYDVVYVK
+842 GNGIIDNLCDVVYVK
-857 EGMFSPSNNQLI
+857 EGMFGPSNNQLI
-869 AYDIDSVNRS
+869 AYDIDKINRQ
-879 LMDEDRPYMLIGP
+879 LMEQDRPYVLIGP

-916 IVEAGQTSYHID
+916 IIEAGQTSYHID

-944 AYLNVD
+944 AYLTVD
-950 EFSEKEV
+950 GLDDREV
-957 CDMAFLESLPVVR
+957 CDMDYLESLPVVA

-979 CDRPMVAK
+979 LEQALVAK
-987 IDGKKGKGVVQKP
+987 IDGKKGMAVVLK
-1000 IE
+1000 

>member
-1 MWQGLFLI
+1 MNSNG
-9 NAMDSRESIKKLYF
+9 SIKKLYF
-23 KDTSFANL
+23 KDTSFASL
-31 MTQRVYNILLIA
+31 MTQRIYNILLIA

-80 TLEEAQEMLRTRTFD
+80 TLDEASELIKTRSFD
-95 LFIMMPAVENSGV
+95 LFIMMPAVENSAV
-108 FDYAKQLKEH
+108 FEYAKQLKEL
-118 FPTTPVVLLTPF
+118 FPIVPVVLLTPF
-130 SSEVFHK
+130 SSEVFHR
-137 LYHHQDFSAIDY
+137 LYQNKDFSGIDY

-157 DLLLAIVKLLED
+157 DLLLAIVKLIED
-169 KMNVDADIESVGV
+169 KLNVDQDIESVGV
-182 QVILFVENSMKFYS
+182 QVILFVENSIQFYS

-232 ILLARNYEEAKELYD
+232 ILLARNYEEAKDLYD
-247 KYKRNLLG
+247 KYKRNILG

-267 IDAAAGV
+267 IDATAGL

-287 PIILESSEENNREE
+287 PIILESSEEVNRE
-301 ARLLRAVFINKTS
+301 ASKQLAAVFINKNS
-314 KTFHLELKEAVTSTF
+314 KTMHLELKEAVTTTF
-329 GFGEFHFIDPDTKW
+329 GFGEFHFVDPDTKW

-461 KRNKEFFDFDTTQI
+461 KRNQEFFDFETTQI

-495 HLYGVALS
+495 QLYGIAMS
-503 DNLSDEEILKH
+503 DNASDEEILQH
-514 FLAAKLPRSVVA
+514 FLRAKLPRSVIA

-564 PNPKGHRITTLTMV
+564 PNFKGHRITTLMMV

-588 VYFAGSRSYMK
+588 VYYRSSKSYMK

-619 RQYGDRF
+619 KQYGNRF

-648 DGVANIA
+648 DGIVNVA

-670 FSPKHPHNILQTS
+670 FSPKYPHNILQTS

-700 MSKTTFSPQ
+700 LSKTTFSPQ

-722 EAEQDGTLKYIAS
+722 EAEADGTLRFVAS
-735 TFDPYDQVIRD
+735 TFDPYDQIIRD
-746 GIYEEKYR
+746 GLYEEKFR
-754 RVITFANILEHEVFP
+754 RVITFANILEHDVFP

-789 EIEFAVNLDYAENK
+789 EIEFAVNLDYENNQ
-803 NNTFYLLQI
+803 NNVFYLLQI

-819 KSIDENLDE
+819 KSIDEDLSS
-828 IPMSETVVTSQQAL
+828 IPLEETLITSRQAL

-857 EGMFSPSNNQLI
+857 EGMFGPSNNQLI
-869 AYDIDSVNRS
+869 AYDIDKINRG
-879 LMDEDRPYMLIGP
+879 LMDQDRPYVLIGP

-944 AYLNVD
+944 AYLTVDGVD
-950 EFSEKEV
+950 ERE
-957 CDMAFLESLPVVR
+957 CCNQDFLESLPVIC

-979 CDRPMVAK
+979 LEKPLVAK
-987 IDGKKGKGVVQKP
+987 IDGKKGLGVVMKSV
-1000 IE
+1000 

>member
-1 MWQGLFLI
+1 MNSNG
-9 NAMDSRESIKKLYF
+9 SIKKLYF
-23 KDTSFANL
+23 KDTSFASL
-31 MTQRVYNILLIA
+31 MTQRIYNILLIA

-80 TLEEAQEMLRTRTFD
+80 TLEEASELIKTRSFD
-95 LFIMMPAVENSGV
+95 LFIMMPAVENSAV
-108 FDYAKQLKEH
+108 FEYAKQLKEL
-118 FPTTPVVLLTPF
+118 FPIVPVVLLTPF
-130 SSEVFHK
+130 SSEVFHR
-137 LYHHQDFSAIDY
+137 LYQNKDFSGIDY

-169 KMNVDADIESVGV
+169 RLNVDQDIESVGV
-182 QVILFVENSMKFYS
+182 QVILFVENSIQFYS

-232 ILLARNYEEAKELYD
+232 ILLARNYEEAKDLYD
-247 KYKRNLLG
+247 KYKRNILG

-267 IDAAAGV
+267 IDATAGL

-287 PIILESSEENNREE
+287 PIILESSEEVNRE
-301 ARLLRAVFINKTS
+301 ASKQLAAVFINKNS
-314 KTFHLELKEAVTSTF
+314 KTMHLELKEAVTTTF
-329 GFGEFHFIDPDTKW
+329 GFGEFHFVDPDTKW

-355 NKIFDIPSESMFYHL
+355 NKIFEIPSESMFYHL

-461 KRNKEFFDFDTTQI
+461 KRNHEFFDFETTQI

-495 HLYGVALS
+495 QLYGIAMS
-503 DNLSDEEILKH
+503 DNASDEEILQH
-514 FLAAKLPRSVVA
+514 FLRAKLPRSVIA

-564 PNPKGHRITTLTMV
+564 PNFKGHRITTLMMV

-588 VYFAGSRSYMK
+588 VYYRSSKSYMK

-619 RQYGDRF
+619 KQYGNRF

-648 DGVANIA
+648 DGIVNVA

-700 MSKTTFSPQ
+700 LSKTTFSPQ

-722 EAEQDGTLKYIAS
+722 EAEADGTLRFVAS
-735 TFDPYDQVIRD
+735 TFDPYDQIIRD
-746 GIYEEKYR
+746 GLYEEKFR
-754 RVITFANILEHEVFP
+754 RVITFANILEHDVFP

-789 EIEFAVNLDYAENK
+789 EIEFAVNLDYENNQ
-803 NNTFYLLQI
+803 NNVFYLLQI

-819 KSIDENLDE
+819 KSIDEDLSS
-828 IPMSETVVTSQQAL
+828 IPLEETLITSRQAL

-857 EGMFSPSNNQLI
+857 EGMFGPSNNQLI
-869 AYDIDSVNRS
+869 AYDIDKINRG
-879 LMDEDRPYMLIGP
+879 LMDQDRPYVLIGP

-944 AYLNVD
+944 AYLTVDGVD
-950 EFSEKEV
+950 ERE
-957 CDMAFLESLPVVR
+957 CCNQDFLESLPVIC

-979 CDRPMVAK
+979 LEKPLVAK
-987 IDGKKGKGVVQKP
+987 IDGKKGLGVVMKSV
-1000 IE
+1000 

>member
-1 MWQGLFLI
+1 MNNIG
-9 NAMDSRESIKKLYF
+9 NIKQLYF
-23 KDTSFANL
+23 KDTSFASL
-31 MTQRVYNILLIA
+31 MEQRIYNILLIA

-48 FTLEEDG
+48 FMLEEDG

-80 TLEEAQEMLRTRTFD
+80 TLEEARELLLTRTFD
-95 LFIMMPAVENSGV
+95 LIIMMPAVENSGV
-108 FDYAKQLKEH
+108 FNYAKQIKSVH
-118 FPTTPVVLLTPF
+118 ATVPIVLLTPF
-130 SSEVFHK
+130 SSEVFHR
-137 LYHHQDFSAIDY
+137 LYKHEDLSAIDY
-149 VFSWLGET
+149 VFSWMGET

-169 KMNVDADIESVGV
+169 KMNVDADIQSVGV
-182 QVILFVENSMKFYS
+182 QVILFVENSIQFYS

-232 ILLARNYEEAKELYD
+232 ILLARNYEEAQQLYD
-247 KYKRNLLG
+247 KYSRNILG
-255 VVSDVRFEREGE
+255 VVSDVRFDREGK
-267 IDAAAGV
+267 IDAAAGI
-274 KLASYMRSQDRFL
+274 KLASYMRSHDRFL
-287 PIILESSEENNREE
+287 PIILESSEEHNREE
-301 ARLLRAVFINKTS
+301 AKQLGTVFINKNS
-314 KTFHLELKEAVTSTF
+314 KTLHLELKEAVSSTF
-329 GFGEFHFIDPDTKW
+329 GFGEFHFVDPDTKW
-343 VVAVIKNLKDLQ
+343 VVAVVKNLKDLQ
-355 NKIFDIPSESMFYHL
+355 NKVFDIPAESMFYHM

-393 LSVERIEDVDAARKI
+393 LSITSIEEVDEARKI
-408 IFDAIVAY
+408 IFDAIVSY
-416 RKIKNQGVVAVFMSD
+416 RRIKNQGVVAVFMSD

-448 GKGRGLAFLDLVS
+448 GKGRGLAFLDVVS
-461 KRNKEFFDFDTTQI
+461 KRNKEFFDFETTQI

-495 HLYGVALS
+495 QLYGIALS
-503 DNLSDEEILKH
+503 DNVSDDEILKH

-526 DLYAYLKAV
+526 DLYAYLKAI

-564 PNPKGHRITTLTMV
+564 PNIKGHRISTLTMV

-588 VYFAGSRSYMK
+588 VYYKDSKTYMK

-619 RQYGDRF
+619 RQYGNRF

-633 GRSLNFYPIGNEKPE
+633 GRSLNFYPIGDEKPE
-648 DGVANIA
+648 DGVVNVA

-683 TLEFA
+683 SLEFS

-700 MSKTTFSPQ
+700 LSRTTFSPQ
-709 VDDGFNLFRLPVR
+709 VDDGFNLFRLSVR
-722 EAEQDGTLKYIAS
+722 DAEADGTLRFVAS
-735 TFDPYDQVIRD
+735 TFDPYDQIIRD
-746 GIYEEKYR
+746 GLYEEKYR
-754 RVITFANILEHEVFP
+754 KVITFANILEHEVFP
-769 LADIV
+769 LAEIV

-789 EIEFAVNLDYAENK
+789 EIEFAVNLDYTENK
-803 NNTFYLLQI
+803 NNVFYLLQI

-819 KSIDENLDE
+819 KSIDEDLEQVPLDSTL
-828 IPMSETVVTSQQAL
+828 ITSRQAL
-842 GNGIIDGIYDVVYVK
+842 GNGIIDNLCDVVYVK
-857 EGMFSPSNNQLI
+857 EGMFGPSNNQLI
-869 AYDIDSVNRS
+869 AYDIDKINRQ
-879 LMDEDRPYMLIGP
+879 LMEQDRPYVLIGP

-944 AYLNVD
+944 AYLTVD
-950 EFSEKEV
+950 GLDDREV
-957 CDMAFLESLPVVR
+957 CDMDYLESLPVVA

-979 CDRPMVAK
+979 LEQALVAK
-987 IDGKKGKGVVQKP
+987 IDGKKGMAVVLK
-1000 IE
+1000 

>member
-1 MWQGLFLI
+1 MNSNG
-9 NAMDSRESIKKLYF
+9 SIKKLYF
-23 KDTSFANL
+23 KDTSFASL
-31 MTQRVYNILLIA
+31 MTQRIYNILLIA

-80 TLEEAQEMLRTRTFD
+80 TLEEASELIKTRSFD
-95 LFIMMPAVENSGV
+95 LFIMMPAVENSAV
-108 FDYAKQLKEH
+108 FEYAKQLKEL
-118 FPTTPVVLLTPF
+118 FPIVPVVLLTPF
-130 SSEVFHK
+130 SSEVFHR
-137 LYHHQDFSAIDY
+137 LYQNKDFSGIDY

-157 DLLLAIVKLLED
+157 DLLLAIVKLIED
-169 KMNVDADIESVGV
+169 KLNVDEDIASVGV
-182 QVILFVENSMKFYS
+182 QIILFVENSIQFYS

-232 ILLARNYEEAKELYD
+232 ILLARNYEEAKDLYD
-247 KYKRNLLG
+247 KYKRNILG

-267 IDAAAGV
+267 IDATAGL

-287 PIILESSEENNREE
+287 PIILESSEEVNRE
-301 ARLLRAVFINKTS
+301 ASKQLAAVFINKNS
-314 KTFHLELKEAVTSTF
+314 KTMHLELKEAVTTTF
-329 GFGEFHFIDPDTKW
+329 GFGEFHFVDPDTKW

-408 IFDAIVAY
+408 IFEAIVAY

-461 KRNKEFFDFDTTQI
+461 KRNQEFFDFETTQI

-495 HLYGVALS
+495 QLYGIAMS
-503 DNLSDEEILKH
+503 DNASDEEILQH
-514 FLAAKLPRSVVA
+514 FLRAKLPRSVIA

-564 PNPKGHRITTLTMV
+564 PNFKGHRITTLMMV

-588 VYFAGSRSYMK
+588 VYYRSSKSYMK

-619 RQYGDRF
+619 KQYGNRF

-648 DGVANIA
+648 DGIVNVA

-700 MSKTTFSPQ
+700 LSKTTFSPQ

-722 EAEQDGTLKYIAS
+722 EAEADGTLRFVAS
-735 TFDPYDQVIRD
+735 TFDPYDQIIRD
-746 GIYEEKYR
+746 GLYEEKFR
-754 RVITFANILEHEVFP
+754 RVITFANILEHDVFP

-789 EIEFAVNLDYAENK
+789 EIEFAVNLDYENNQ
-803 NNTFYLLQI
+803 NNVFYLLQI

-819 KSIDENLDE
+819 KSIDEDLSS
-828 IPMSETVVTSQQAL
+828 IPLEETLITSRQAL

-857 EGMFSPSNNQLI
+857 EGMFGPSNNQLI
-869 AYDIDSVNRS
+869 AYDIDKINRG
-879 LMDEDRPYMLIGP
+879 LMDQDRPYVLIGP

-944 AYLNVD
+944 AYLTVDGVD
-950 EFSEKEV
+950 ERE
-957 CDMAFLESLPVVR
+957 CCNQDFLESLPVIC

-979 CDRPMVAK
+979 LEKPLVAK
-987 IDGKKGKGVVQKP
+987 IDGKKGLGVVMKSV
-1000 IE
+1000 

>member
-1 MWQGLFLI
+1 MNKSG
-9 NAMDSRESIKKLYF
+9 SIKKLYF
-23 KDTSFANL
+23 KDTSFASL
-31 MTQRVYNILLIA
+31 MEQRVYNILLIA

-48 FTLEEDG
+48 FMLEEDG

-66 SLNLRYPPRFTLAS
+66 PLNLRYPPRFTLAS
-80 TLEEAQEMLRTRTFD
+80 TLEQAEEMLKTRSFD
-95 LFIMMPAVENSGV
+95 LFIMMPAVENSAV
-108 FDYAKQLKEH
+108 FDYAKQLKLA
-118 FPTTPVVLLTPF
+118 FPLVPVVLLTPF
-130 SSEVFHK
+130 SSEVFHRIYQHK
-137 LYHHQDFSAIDY
+137 DFSGIDY

-169 KMNVDADIESVGV
+169 KMNVDADIKSVGV
-182 QVILFVENSMKFYS
+182 QVILFVENSIQFYS

-232 ILLARNYEEAKELYD
+232 ILLARNYEEAMELYE
-247 KYKRNLLG
+247 KYKRNVLG
-255 VVSDVRFEREGE
+255 VVSDVRFERAGE
-267 IDAAAGV
+267 IDATAGV
-274 KLASYMRSQDRFL
+274 KLASYMRSNDRFL
-287 PIILESSEENNREE
+287 PIILESSEEENREA
-301 ARLLRAVFINKTS
+301 ARQLGAMFISKNS
-314 KTFHLELKEAVTSTF
+314 KTMHLELKEAVTSMF
-329 GFGEFHFIDPDTKW
+329 GFGEFHFVDPDTKW
-343 VVAVIKNLKDLQ
+343 VVAVVRNLIDLQ
-355 NKIFDIPSESMFYHL
+355 NKVYDIPADSMFYHL

-386 LAEFLRD
+386 LAEFLRS
-393 LSVERIEDVDAARKI
+393 LSIESIEEVEEARKI
-408 IFDAIVAY
+408 IFDSIVSY

-431 RYDSYSNFARI
+431 RYDTYSNFARI

-448 GKGRGLAFLDLVS
+448 GKGRGLAFLDVVS
-461 KRNKEFFDFDTTQI
+461 KRNQEFFDFDTTQI

-495 HLYGVALS
+495 KLYEVALS
-503 DNLSDEEILKH
+503 DTSTDEEILQQ
-514 FLAAKLPRSVVA
+514 FLHAKLPRSVEA
-526 DLYAYLKAV
+526 DLFAYLKAV
-535 DSPIAI
+535 DAPIAI

-564 PNPKGHRITTLTMV
+564 PNVQGQKLSTLTMV
-578 CEAIKAVYAS
+578 CQAIKAVYAS
-588 VYFAGSRSYMK
+588 VYYKDSKTYMK

-633 GRSLNFYPIGNEKPE
+633 GRSLNFYPIGDEKPE
-648 DGVANIA
+648 DGVVNVA

-700 MSKTTFSPQ
+700 LSRTTFSPQ

-722 EAEQDGTLKYIAS
+722 EAEQDGTLKFIAS
-735 TFDPYDQVIRD
+735 TFDPYDQIIRD
-746 GIYEEKYR
+746 GLYEEKYR
-754 RVITFANILEHEVFP
+754 RVITFANILEHDVFP
-769 LADIV
+769 LADIM

-803 NNTFYLLQI
+803 NNVFYLLQI

-819 KSIDENLDE
+819 KSIDEDLDA
-828 IPMSETVVTSQQAL
+828 IALSDTLITSVQAL
-842 GNGIIDGIYDVVYVK
+842 GNGIIEDIYDVVYVK
-857 EGMFSPSNNQLI
+857 DGMFGPSNNQLI
-869 AYDIDSVNRS
+869 AYDIDKINRA
-879 LMDEDRPYMLIGP
+879 LMEQDRPYILIGP

-916 IVEAGQTSYHID
+916 IVEAGKTSYHID

-944 AYLNVD
+944 AYLTVD
-950 EFSEKEV
+950 GVDDTE
-957 CDMAFLESLPVVR
+957 CCNMDLLESLPVIA

-979 CDRPMVAK
+979 SERAFVAK
-987 IDGKKGKGVVQKP
+987 IDGKKGKGVVM
-1000 IE
+1000 

>member
-1 MWQGLFLI
+1 MNSNG
-9 NAMDSRESIKKLYF
+9 SIKKLYF
-23 KDTSFANL
+23 KDTSFASL
-31 MTQRVYNILLIA
+31 MTQRIYNILLIA

-80 TLEEAQEMLRTRTFD
+80 TLEEASELIKTRSFD
-95 LFIMMPAVENSGV
+95 LFIMMPAVENSAV
-108 FDYAKQLKEH
+108 FEYAKQLKEL
-118 FPTTPVVLLTPF
+118 FPIVPVVLLTPF
-130 SSEVFHK
+130 SSEVFHR
-137 LYHHQDFSAIDY
+137 LYQNKDFSGIDY

-169 KMNVDADIESVGV
+169 KLNVDQDIESVGV
-182 QVILFVENSMKFYS
+182 QVILFVENSIQFYS

-232 ILLARNYEEAKELYD
+232 ILLARNYEEAKDLYD
-247 KYKRNLLG
+247 KYKRNILG

-267 IDAAAGV
+267 IDATAGL

-287 PIILESSEENNREE
+287 PIILESSEEVNRE
-301 ARLLRAVFINKTS
+301 AAKQLAAVFINKNS
-314 KTFHLELKEAVTSTF
+314 KTMHLELKEAVTTTF
-329 GFGEFHFIDPDTKW
+329 GFGEFHFVDPDTKW

-461 KRNKEFFDFDTTQI
+461 KRNQEFFDFETTQI

-495 HLYGVALS
+495 QLYGIAMS
-503 DNLSDEEILKH
+503 DNASDDEILQH
-514 FLAAKLPRSVVA
+514 FLRAKLPRSVIA

-564 PNPKGHRITTLTMV
+564 PNFKGHRITTLMMV

-588 VYFAGSRSYMK
+588 VYYRSSKSYMK

-619 RQYGDRF
+619 KQYGNRF

-648 DGVANIA
+648 DGIVNVA

-700 MSKTTFSPQ
+700 LSKTTFSPQ

-722 EAEQDGTLKYIAS
+722 EAEADGTLRFVAS
-735 TFDPYDQVIRD
+735 TFDPYDQIIRD
-746 GIYEEKYR
+746 GLYEEKFR
-754 RVITFANILEHEVFP
+754 RVITFANILEHDVFP

-789 EIEFAVNLDYAENK
+789 EIEFAVNLDYENNQ
-803 NNTFYLLQI
+803 NNVFYLLQI

-819 KSIDENLDE
+819 KSIDEDLSS
-828 IPMSETVVTSQQAL
+828 IPLEETLITSRQAL

-857 EGMFSPSNNQLI
+857 EGMFGPSNNQLI
-869 AYDIDSVNRS
+869 AYDIDKINRG
-879 LMDEDRPYMLIGP
+879 LMDQDRPYVLIGP

-944 AYLNVD
+944 AYLTVDGVD
-950 EFSEKEV
+950 ERE
-957 CDMAFLESLPVVR
+957 CCNQDFLESLPVIC

-979 CDRPMVAK
+979 LEKPLVAK
-987 IDGKKGKGVVQKP
+987 IDGKKGLGVVMKSV
-1000 IE
+1000 

>member
-1 MWQGLFLI
+1 M
-9 NAMDSRESIKKLYF
+9 NNSDNIKKLYF
-23 KDTSFANL
+23 KDTSFASL
-31 MTQRVYNILLIA
+31 MEQRIYNILLIA

-48 FTLEEDG
+48 FMLEEDG

-80 TLEEAQEMLRTRTFD
+80 TVEEASELLSTRSFD
-95 LFIMMPAVENSGV
+95 LIIMMPAVENSGV
-108 FDYAKQLKEH
+108 FNYAKQIKSVH
-118 FPTTPVVLLTPF
+118 ATVPVVLLTPF
-130 SSEVFHK
+130 SSEVFHR
-137 LYHHQDFSAIDY
+137 LYKHEDLSAIDY
-149 VFSWLGET
+149 VFSWMGET
-157 DLLLAIVKLLED
+157 DLLLAIVKLIED
-169 KMNVDADIESVGV
+169 KMNVDADIQSVGV
-182 QVILFVENSMKFYS
+182 QVILFVENSIQFYS

-232 ILLARNYEEAKELYD
+232 ILLARNFEEAQELYD
-247 KYKRNLLG
+247 KYQRNVLG

-267 IDAAAGV
+267 NDATAGI
-274 KLASYMRSQDRFL
+274 KLASYMRAKDRFL
-287 PIILESSEENNREE
+287 PIILESSEEENRQE
-301 ARLLRAVFINKTS
+301 AKELGTVFINKNS
-314 KTFHLELKEAVTSTF
+314 KTLHLELKEAVSNTF
-329 GFGEFHFIDPDTKW
+329 GFGEFHFVDPDTKW
-343 VVAVIKNLKDLQ
+343 VVAVVKNLKDLQ
-355 NKIFDIPSESMFYHL
+355 NKVFDIPAESMFYHM

-393 LSVERIEDVDAARKI
+393 LSITSIDDVDQARQV
-408 IFDAIVAY
+408 IFDAIVSY
-416 RKIKNQGVVAVFMSD
+416 RRIKNQGVVAVFMSD

-448 GKGRGLAFLDLVS
+448 GKGRGLAFLDVVS
-461 KRNKEFFDFDTTQI
+461 KRNKEFFDFETTQI

-495 HLYGVALS
+495 HLYGIALS
-503 DNLSDEEILKH
+503 DNVSDDEILKH

-526 DLYAYLKAV
+526 DLYAYLKAI

-564 PNPKGHRITTLTMV
+564 PNIKGHRISTLTMV

-588 VYFAGSRSYMK
+588 VYYKDSKTYMK

-619 RQYGDRF
+619 RQYGNRF

-633 GRSLNFYPIGNEKPE
+633 GRSLNFYPIGDEKPE
-648 DGVANIA
+648 DGVVNVA

-683 TLEFA
+683 SLEFA

-700 MSKTTFSPQ
+700 LSRTTFSPQ
-709 VDDGFNLFRLPVR
+709 VDDGFNLFRLSVR
-722 EAEQDGTLKYIAS
+722 DAEADGTLRFVAS
-735 TFDPYDQVIRD
+735 TFDPYDQIIRD
-746 GIYEEKYR
+746 GLYEEKYR
-754 RVITFANILEHEVFP
+754 KVITFANILEHEVFP
-769 LADIV
+769 LAEIV

-803 NNTFYLLQI
+803 NNVFYLLQI

-819 KSIDENLDE
+819 KSIDEDLAQVPLDSTL
-828 IPMSETVVTSQQAL
+828 ITSRQAL
-842 GNGIIDGIYDVVYVK
+842 GNGIIDNLCDVVYVK
-857 EGMFSPSNNQLI
+857 EGMFGPSNNQLI
-869 AYDIDSVNRS
+869 AYDIDKINRQ
-879 LMDEDRPYMLIGP
+879 LMEQDRPYVLIGP

-944 AYLNVD
+944 AYLTVD
-950 EFSEKEV
+950 GVDDREV
-957 CDMAFLESLPVVR
+957 CDMDYLETLPVVA

-979 CDRPMVAK
+979 LEQSLVAK
-987 IDGKKGKGVVQKP
+987 IDGKKGIGVVLK
-1000 IE
+1000 

>member
-1 MWQGLFLI
+1 MNSNG
-9 NAMDSRESIKKLYF
+9 NIKKLYF
-23 KDTSFANL
+23 KDTSFASL
-31 MTQRVYNILLIA
+31 MEQRIYNILLIA

-48 FTLEEDG
+48 FMLEEDG

-80 TLEEAQEMLRTRTFD
+80 TLEEANEMQKTRSFD
-95 LFIMMPAVENSGV
+95 LFIMMPSVENSAV
-108 FDYAKQLKEH
+108 FDYAKQLKGAH
-118 FPTTPVVLLTPF
+118 PLVPVVLLTPF
-130 SSEVFHK
+130 SSEVFHRIYQNK
-137 LYHHQDFSAIDY
+137 DFSGIDY

-169 KMNVDADIESVGV
+169 KMNVDADIQSVGV
-182 QVILFVENSMKFYS
+182 QVILFVENSIQFYS

-232 ILLARNYEEAKELYD
+232 ILLARNYEEAMELYE
-247 KYKRNLLG
+247 KYKRNVLG

-267 IDAAAGV
+267 IDATAGV
-274 KLASYMRSQDRFL
+274 KFASYMRANDRFL
-287 PIILESSEENNREE
+287 PIILESSEEENREA
-301 ARLLRAVFINKTS
+301 ARQLGAMFISKNS
-314 KTFHLELKEAVTSTF
+314 KTMHLELKEAVTSMF
-329 GFGEFHFIDPDTKW
+329 GFGEFHFVDPDTKW
-343 VVAVIKNLKDLQ
+343 VVAVIRNLKDLQ
-355 NKIFDIPSESMFYHL
+355 NKVFEIPAESMFYHL

-386 LAEFLRD
+386 LAEFLRN
-393 LSVERIEDVDAARKI
+393 LSIESIEEVGLARKI
-408 IFDAIVAY
+408 IFDAIVSY

-448 GKGRGLAFLDLVS
+448 GKGRGLAFLDVVS
-461 KRNKEFFDFDTTQI
+461 KRNQEFFDFETTQI

-495 HLYGVALS
+495 KLYGVALS
-503 DNLSDEEILKH
+503 ETSTDQDILNH
-514 FLAAKLPRSVVA
+514 FLKAKLPRRVVA

-535 DSPIAI
+535 DAPIAI

-564 PNPKGHRITTLTMV
+564 PNVKGHLLTTLTMV

-588 VYFAGSRSYMK
+588 VYYKDSKTYMK

-619 RQYGDRF
+619 KQYGNRF

-633 GRSLNFYPIGNEKPE
+633 GRSLNFYPIGDEKPE
-648 DGVANIA
+648 DGVVNVA

-700 MSKTTFSPQ
+700 LSRTTFSPQ

-722 EAEQDGTLKYIAS
+722 EAEPDGTLKFIAS
-735 TFDPYDQVIRD
+735 TFDPYDQIIRD

-754 RVITFANILEHEVFP
+754 RVITFANILEHDVFP

-789 EIEFAVNLDYAENK
+789 EIEFAVNLDYENNK
-803 NNTFYLLQI
+803 NNVFYLLQI

-819 KSIDENLDE
+819 KSIDEDL
-828 IPMSETVVTSQQAL
+828 ETIDKASTLITSRQAL
-842 GNGIIDGIYDVVYVK
+842 GNGIIEHIYDVVYVK
-857 EGMFSPSNNQLI
+857 EGVFGPSNNQLI
-869 AYDIDSVNRS
+869 AYDIDKINRA
-879 LMDEDRPYMLIGP
+879 LMEQERPYVLIGP

-916 IVEAGQTSYHID
+916 IVEAGKTSYHID

-944 AYLNVD
+944 AYLTVDGVDDRECCNVD
-950 EFSEKEV
+950 
-957 CDMAFLESLPVVR
+957 FLESLLVVA

-979 CDRPMVAK
+979 SERALVAK
-987 IDGKKGKGVVQKP
+987 IDGKKGIGVVM
-1000 IE
+1000 

>member
-1 MWQGLFLI
+1 MNKSG
-9 NAMDSRESIKKLYF
+9 SIKKLYF
-23 KDTSFANL
+23 KDTSFASL
-31 MTQRVYNILLIA
+31 MEQRVYNILLIA

-48 FTLEEDG
+48 FMLEEDG

-80 TLEEAQEMLRTRTFD
+80 TLEQAEEMLKTRSFD
-95 LFIMMPAVENSGV
+95 LFIMMPAVENSAV
-108 FDYAKQLKEH
+108 FDYAKQLKLA
-118 FPTTPVVLLTPF
+118 FPLVPVVLLTPF
-130 SSEVFHK
+130 SSEVFHRIYQHK
-137 LYHHQDFSAIDY
+137 DFSGIDY

-169 KMNVDADIESVGV
+169 KMNVDADIKSVGV
-182 QVILFVENSMKFYS
+182 QVILFVENSIQFYS

-232 ILLARNYEEAKELYD
+232 ILLARNYEEAMELYE
-247 KYKRNLLG
+247 KYKRNVLG
-255 VVSDVRFEREGE
+255 VVSDVRFERAGE
-267 IDAAAGV
+267 IDATAGV
-274 KLASYMRSQDRFL
+274 KLASYMRSNDRFL
-287 PIILESSEENNREE
+287 PIILESSEEENRDA
-301 ARLLRAVFINKTS
+301 ARQLGAMFISKNS
-314 KTFHLELKEAVTSTF
+314 KTMHLELKEAVTSMF
-329 GFGEFHFIDPDTKW
+329 GFGEFHFVDPDTKW
-343 VVAVIKNLKDLQ
+343 VVAVVRNLIDLQ
-355 NKIFDIPSESMFYHL
+355 NKVYDIPAESMFYHL

-386 LAEFLRD
+386 LAEFLRS
-393 LSVERIEDVDAARKI
+393 LSIESIEEVEEARKI
-408 IFDAIVAY
+408 IFDSIVSY

-431 RYDSYSNFARI
+431 RYDTYSNFARI

-448 GKGRGLAFLDLVS
+448 GKGRGLAFLDVVS
-461 KRNKEFFDFDTTQI
+461 KRNQEFFDFDTTQI

-495 HLYGVALS
+495 KLYEVALS
-503 DNLSDEEILKH
+503 DTSTDEEILQQ
-514 FLAAKLPRSVVA
+514 FLNAKLPRSVEA
-526 DLYAYLKAV
+526 DLFAYLKAV
-535 DSPIAI
+535 DAPIAI

-564 PNPKGHRITTLTMV
+564 PNVQGQKLSTLTMV
-578 CEAIKAVYAS
+578 CQAIKAVYAS
-588 VYFAGSRSYMK
+588 VYYKDSKTYMK

-633 GRSLNFYPIGNEKPE
+633 GRSLNFYPIGDEKPE
-648 DGVANIA
+648 DGVVNVA

-700 MSKTTFSPQ
+700 LSRTTFSPQ

-722 EAEQDGTLKYIAS
+722 EAEQDGTLKFIAS
-735 TFDPYDQVIRD
+735 TFDPYDQIIRD
-746 GIYEEKYR
+746 GLYEEKYR
-754 RVITFANILEHEVFP
+754 RVITFANILEHDVFP

-803 NNTFYLLQI
+803 NNVFYLLQI

-819 KSIDENLDE
+819 KSIDEDLDA
-828 IPMSETVVTSQQAL
+828 IALSDTLITSVQAL
-842 GNGIIDGIYDVVYVK
+842 GNGIIEDIYDVVYVK
-857 EGMFSPSNNQLI
+857 DGMFGPSNNQLI
-869 AYDIDSVNRS
+869 AYDIDKINRA
-879 LMDEDRPYMLIGP
+879 LMEQDRPYILIGP

-916 IVEAGQTSYHID
+916 IVEAGKTSYHID

-944 AYLNVD
+944 AYLTVD
-950 EFSEKEV
+950 GVDDTE
-957 CDMAFLESLPVVR
+957 CCHMDLLESLPVIA

-979 CDRPMVAK
+979 SERAFVAK
-987 IDGKKGKGVVQKP
+987 IDGKKGKGVVM
-1000 IE
+1000 

>member
-1 MWQGLFLI
+1 MNNSG
-9 NAMDSRESIKKLYF
+9 SIKKLYF
-23 KDTSFANL
+23 KDTSFASL
-31 MTQRVYNILLIA
+31 MEQRVYNILLIA

-48 FTLEEDG
+48 FMLEEDG

-80 TLEEAQEMLRTRTFD
+80 TLEEAQEMLRTRSFD
-95 LFIMMPAVENSGV
+95 LFIMMPAVENSAV
-108 FDYAKQLKEH
+108 FGYAKELKNLY
-118 FPTTPVVLLTPF
+118 PTVPVVLLTPF
-130 SSEVFHK
+130 SSEVFHR
-137 LYHHQDFSAIDY
+137 LYHHEDFSAIDY

-169 KMNVDADIESVGV
+169 KMNVDADIKSVGV
-182 QVILFVENSMKFYS
+182 QVILFVENSIQFYS
-196 AILPY
+196 TILPY

-232 ILLARNYEEAKELYD
+232 ILLARNYEEAQALYD
-247 KYKRNLLG
+247 KYRRNILG

-267 IDAAAGV
+267 VDATAGI
-274 KLASYMRSQDRFL
+274 KLCSYIRNHDRFM
-287 PIILESSEENNREE
+287 PIILESSEEVNRDA
-301 ARLLRAVFINKTS
+301 ARHLGAMFISKNS
-314 KTFHLELKEAVTSTF
+314 KTMHLELKEAVTSMF
-329 GFGEFHFIDPDTKW
+329 GFGEFHFVDPDTKW

-355 NKIFDIPSESMFYHL
+355 DKVFGIPADSMFYHL

-393 LSVERIEDVDAARKI
+393 LSINSIDEVDQARQV

-416 RKIKNQGVVAVFMSD
+416 RRIKNQGVVAVFMSD

-461 KRNKEFFDFDTTQI
+461 KRNKEFFDFETTQI

-495 HLYGVALS
+495 QLYGVALS
-503 DNLSDEEILKH
+503 DNLSDDEILKH
-514 FLAAKLPRSVVA
+514 FLNAKLPRSVVA

-535 DSPIAI
+535 DTPIAI

-564 PNPKGHRITTLTMV
+564 PNVKGHRITTLMMV

-588 VYFAGSRSYMK
+588 VYYKDSKTYMK

-605 SREKMAVVLQEVCG
+605 NREKMAVVLQEVCG
-619 RQYGDRF
+619 RPYGNRF

-648 DGVANIA
+648 DGVVNVA

-683 TLEFA
+683 SLEFA

-700 MSKTTFSPQ
+700 ISRTTFSPQ

-722 EAEQDGTLKYIAS
+722 EAEADGTLKYIAS
-735 TFDPYDQVIRD
+735 TFDPYDQIIRD
-746 GIYEEKYR
+746 GLYEAKYR
-754 RVITFANILEHEVFP
+754 KVITFANILEHEVFP

-789 EIEFAVNLDYAENK
+789 EIEFAVNLDYQNNK

-819 KSIDENLDE
+819 KSIDEDLTQIPLDKTL
-828 IPMSETVVTSQQAL
+828 ITSQQAL
-842 GNGIIDGIYDVVYVK
+842 GNGIIDNICDVVYVK
-857 EGMFSPSNNQLI
+857 EGMFGPSNNQLI
-869 AYDIDSVNRS
+869 GYDIDKINRA
-879 LMDEDRPYMLIGP
+879 LMEEDRPYVLIGP

-944 AYLNVD
+944 AYLTVD
-950 EFSEKEV
+950 GADDREV
-957 CDMAFLESLPVVR
+957 CNMDFLESLPVIS

-979 CDRPMVAK
+979 CQVPLTAK
-987 IDGKKGKGVVQKP
+987 IDGKKGIGVVM
-1000 IE
+1000 

>member
-1 MWQGLFLI
+1 MNNIG
-9 NAMDSRESIKKLYF
+9 NIKQLYF
-23 KDTSFANL
+23 KDTSFASL
-31 MTQRVYNILLIA
+31 MEQRIYNILLIA

-48 FTLEEDG
+48 FMLEEDG

-80 TLEEAQEMLRTRTFD
+80 TLEEARELLLTRTFD
-95 LFIMMPAVENSGV
+95 LIIMMPAVENSGV
-108 FDYAKQLKEH
+108 FNYAKQIKSVH
-118 FPTTPVVLLTPF
+118 ATVPIVLLTPF
-130 SSEVFHK
+130 SSEVFHR
-137 LYHHQDFSAIDY
+137 LYKHEDLSAIDY
-149 VFSWLGET
+149 VFSWMGET

-169 KMNVDADIESVGV
+169 KMNVDADIQSVGV
-182 QVILFVENSMKFYS
+182 QVILFVENSIQFYS

-232 ILLARNYEEAKELYD
+232 ILLARNYEEAQQLYD
-247 KYKRNLLG
+247 KYSRNILG
-255 VVSDVRFEREGE
+255 VVSDVRFDREGK
-267 IDAAAGV
+267 IDAAAGI
-274 KLASYMRSQDRFL
+274 KLASYMRSHDRFL
-287 PIILESSEENNREE
+287 PIILESSEEHNREE
-301 ARLLRAVFINKTS
+301 AKQLGTVFINKNS
-314 KTFHLELKEAVTSTF
+314 KTLHLELKEAVSSTF
-329 GFGEFHFIDPDTKW
+329 GFGEFHFVDPDTKW
-343 VVAVIKNLKDLQ
+343 VVAVVKNLKDLQ
-355 NKIFDIPSESMFYHL
+355 NKVFDIPAESMFYHM

-393 LSVERIEDVDAARKI
+393 LSITSIEEVDEARKI
-408 IFDAIVAY
+408 IFDAIVSY
-416 RKIKNQGVVAVFMSD
+416 RRIKNQGVVAVFMSD

-448 GKGRGLAFLDLVS
+448 GKGRGLAFLDVVS
-461 KRNKEFFDFDTTQI
+461 KRNKEFFDFETTQI

-495 HLYGVALS
+495 QLYGIALS
-503 DNLSDEEILKH
+503 DNVSDDEILKH

-526 DLYAYLKAV
+526 DLYAYLKAI

-564 PNPKGHRITTLTMV
+564 PNIKGHRISTLTMV

-588 VYFAGSRSYMK
+588 VYYKDSKTYMK

-619 RQYGDRF
+619 RQYGNRF

-633 GRSLNFYPIGNEKPE
+633 GRSLNFYPIGDEKPE
-648 DGVANIA
+648 DGVVNVA

-683 TLEFA
+683 SLEFD

-700 MSKTTFSPQ
+700 LSRTTFSPQ
-709 VDDGFNLFRLPVR
+709 VDDGFNLFRLSVR
-722 EAEQDGTLKYIAS
+722 DAEADGTLRFVAS
-735 TFDPYDQVIRD
+735 TFDPYDQIIRD
-746 GIYEEKYR
+746 GLYEEKYR
-754 RVITFANILEHEVFP
+754 KVITFANILEYEVFP
-769 LADIV
+769 LAEIV

-789 EIEFAVNLDYAENK
+789 EIEFAVNLDYTENK
-803 NNTFYLLQI
+803 NNVFYLLQI

-819 KSIDENLDE
+819 KSIDEDLEQVPLDSTL
-828 IPMSETVVTSQQAL
+828 ITSRQAL
-842 GNGIIDGIYDVVYVK
+842 GNGIIDNLCDVVYVK
-857 EGMFSPSNNQLI
+857 EGMFGPSNNQLI
-869 AYDIDSVNRS
+869 AYDIDKINRQ
-879 LMDEDRPYMLIGP
+879 LMEQDRPYVLIGP

-944 AYLNVD
+944 AYLTVD
-950 EFSEKEV
+950 GLDDREV
-957 CDMAFLESLPVVR
+957 CNMDYLESLPVVA

-979 CDRPMVAK
+979 LEQALVAK
-987 IDGKKGKGVVQKP
+987 IDGKKGMAVVLK
-1000 IE
+1000 

>member
-1 MWQGLFLI
+1 MNSNG
-9 NAMDSRESIKKLYF
+9 SIKKLYF
-23 KDTSFANL
+23 KDTSFASL
-31 MTQRVYNILLIA
+31 MTQRIYNILLIA

-80 TLEEAQEMLRTRTFD
+80 TLEEASELIKTRSFD
-95 LFIMMPAVENSGV
+95 LFIMMPAVENSAV
-108 FDYAKQLKEH
+108 FEYAKQLKEL
-118 FPTTPVVLLTPF
+118 FPIVPVVLLTPF
-130 SSEVFHK
+130 SSEVFHR
-137 LYHHQDFSAIDY
+137 LYQNKDFSGIDY

-169 KMNVDADIESVGV
+169 RLNVDQDIESVGV
-182 QVILFVENSMKFYS
+182 QIILFVENSIQFYS

-232 ILLARNYEEAKELYD
+232 ILLARNYEEAKDLYD
-247 KYKRNLLG
+247 KYKRNILG

-267 IDAAAGV
+267 IDATAGL

-287 PIILESSEENNREE
+287 PIILESSEEVNRE
-301 ARLLRAVFINKTS
+301 ASKQLAAVFINKNS
-314 KTFHLELKEAVTSTF
+314 KTMHLELKEAVTTTF
-329 GFGEFHFIDPDTKW
+329 GFGEFHFVDPDTKW

-461 KRNKEFFDFDTTQI
+461 KRNQEFFDFETTQI

-495 HLYGVALS
+495 QLYGIAMS
-503 DNLSDEEILKH
+503 DNASDDEILQH
-514 FLAAKLPRSVVA
+514 FLRAKLPRSVIA

-564 PNPKGHRITTLTMV
+564 PNFKGHRITTLMMV

-588 VYFAGSRSYMK
+588 VYYRSSKSYMK

-619 RQYGDRF
+619 KQYGNRF

-648 DGVANIA
+648 DGIVNVA

-700 MSKTTFSPQ
+700 LSKTTFSPQ

-722 EAEQDGTLKYIAS
+722 EAEADGTLRFVAS
-735 TFDPYDQVIRD
+735 TFDPYDQIIRD
-746 GIYEEKYR
+746 GLYEEKFR
-754 RVITFANILEHEVFP
+754 RVITFANILEHDVFP

-789 EIEFAVNLDYAENK
+789 EIEFAVNLDYENNQ
-803 NNTFYLLQI
+803 NNVFYLLQI

-819 KSIDENLDE
+819 KSIDEDLSS
-828 IPMSETVVTSQQAL
+828 IPLEETLITSRQAL

-857 EGMFSPSNNQLI
+857 EGMFGPSNNQLI
-869 AYDIDSVNRS
+869 AYDIDKINRG
-879 LMDEDRPYMLIGP
+879 LMDQDRPYVLIGP

-944 AYLNVD
+944 AYLTVDGVD
-950 EFSEKEV
+950 ERE
-957 CDMAFLESLPVVR
+957 CCNQDFLESLPVIC

-979 CDRPMVAK
+979 LEKPLVAK
-987 IDGKKGKGVVQKP
+987 IDGKKGLGVVMKSV
-1000 IE
+1000 

>member
-1 MWQGLFLI
+1 MNSNG
-9 NAMDSRESIKKLYF
+9 SIKKLYF
-23 KDTSFANL
+23 KDTSFASL
-31 MTQRVYNILLIA
+31 MTQRIYNILLIA

-80 TLEEAQEMLRTRTFD
+80 TLEEANELIKSRSFD
-95 LFIMMPAVENSGV
+95 LFIMMPAVENSAV
-108 FDYAKQLKEH
+108 FEYAKQLKER
-118 FPTTPVVLLTPF
+118 FPIVPVVLLTPF
-130 SSEVFHK
+130 SSEVFHR
-137 LYHHQDFSAIDY
+137 LYQNKDFSGIDY

-169 KMNVDADIESVGV
+169 KLNVDQDIESVGV
-182 QVILFVENSMKFYS
+182 QVILFVENSIQFYS

-247 KYKRNLLG
+247 KYRRNVLG

-267 IDAAAGV
+267 IDATAGL
-274 KLASYMRSQDRFL
+274 KLASYMRSKDRFL
-287 PIILESSEENNREE
+287 PIILESSEEVNRE
-301 ARLLRAVFINKTS
+301 ASKQLAAVFINKNS
-314 KTFHLELKEAVTSTF
+314 KTMHLELKEAVTTTF
-329 GFGEFHFIDPDTKW
+329 GFGEFHFVDPDTKW

-355 NKIFDIPSESMFYHL
+355 NKIFEIPTESMFYHL

-408 IFDAIVAY
+408 IFDAIVSY

-461 KRNKEFFDFDTTQI
+461 KRNQEFFDFETTQI

-495 HLYGVALS
+495 QLYGVALS
-503 DNLSDEEILKH
+503 DGLSDEEILKH
-514 FLAAKLPRSVVA
+514 FLKAKLPRSVVT

-535 DSPIAI
+535 DAPIAI

-564 PNPKGHRITTLTMV
+564 PNIKGQRITTLMMV

-588 VYFAGSRSYMK
+588 VYYRSSKSYMK

-619 RQYGDRF
+619 KQYGNRF

-648 DGVANIA
+648 DGIVNVA

-700 MSKTTFSPQ
+700 LSHTTFSPQ

-722 EAEQDGTLKYIAS
+722 EAEADGTLRFIAS
-735 TFDPYDQVIRD
+735 TFDPYDQIIRD
-746 GIYEEKYR
+746 GLYEEKYR
-754 RVITFANILEHEVFP
+754 RVITFANILEHDVFP
-769 LADIV
+769 LADII

-789 EIEFAVNLDYAENK
+789 EIEFAVNLDYENNK
-803 NNTFYLLQI
+803 NNVFYLLQI

-819 KSIDENLDE
+819 KSIDEDLSS
-828 IPMSETVVTSQQAL
+828 IPSEKTLITSRQAL
-842 GNGIIDGIYDVVYVK
+842 GNGIIEGIYDIVYVK
-857 EGMFSPSNNQLI
+857 EGMFGPSNNQLI
-869 AYDIDSVNRS
+869 AYDIDKVNRE
-879 LMDEDRPYMLIGP
+879 LMDQERPYVLIGP

-916 IVEAGQTSYHID
+916 IVEAGKTSYHID

-944 AYLNVD
+944 AYLTVD
-950 EFSEKEV
+950 GADERE
-957 CDMAFLESLPVVR
+957 CCHMDILESLPVIA

-979 CDRPMVAK
+979 CSSPLVAK
-987 IDGKKGKGVVQKP
+987 IDGKKGIGVVM
-1000 IE
+1000 

>member
-1 MWQGLFLI
+1 MNNSG
-9 NAMDSRESIKKLYF
+9 SIKKLYF
-23 KDTSFANL
+23 KDTSFASL
-31 MTQRVYNILLIA
+31 MEQRVYNILLIA

-48 FTLEEDG
+48 FMLEEDG

-80 TLEEAQEMLRTRTFD
+80 TLEEAQEMLRTRSFD
-95 LFIMMPAVENSGV
+95 LFIMMPAVENSAV
-108 FDYAKQLKEH
+108 FGYAKELKNLY
-118 FPTTPVVLLTPF
+118 PTVPVVLLTPF
-130 SSEVFHK
+130 SSEVFHR
-137 LYHHQDFSAIDY
+137 LYHHEDFSAIDY

-169 KMNVDADIESVGV
+169 KMNVDADIKSVGV
-182 QVILFVENSMKFYS
+182 QVILFVENSIQFYS
-196 AILPY
+196 TLLPY

-232 ILLARNYEEAKELYD
+232 ILLARNYEEAQALYD
-247 KYKRNLLG
+247 KYRRNILG

-267 IDAAAGV
+267 VDATAGI
-274 KLASYMRSQDRFL
+274 KLCSYIRNHDRFM
-287 PIILESSEENNREE
+287 PIILESSEEVNRDA
-301 ARLLRAVFINKTS
+301 ARQLGAMFISKNS
-314 KTFHLELKEAVTSTF
+314 KTMHLELKEAVTSMF
-329 GFGEFHFIDPDTKW
+329 GFGEFHFVDPDTKW

-355 NKIFDIPSESMFYHL
+355 DKVFGIPADSMFYHL

-393 LSVERIEDVDAARKI
+393 LSINSIDEVDQARQV

-416 RKIKNQGVVAVFMSD
+416 RRIKNQGVVAVFMSD

-461 KRNKEFFDFDTTQI
+461 KRNKEFFDFETTQI

-495 HLYGVALS
+495 QLYGVALS
-503 DNLSDEEILKH
+503 DNLSDDEILKH
-514 FLAAKLPRSVVA
+514 FLNAKLPRSVVA

-535 DSPIAI
+535 DTPIAI

-564 PNPKGHRITTLTMV
+564 PNVKGHRITTLMMV

-588 VYFAGSRSYMK
+588 VYYKDSKTYMK

-605 SREKMAVVLQEVCG
+605 NREKMAVVLQEVCG
-619 RQYGDRF
+619 RPYGNRF

-648 DGVANIA
+648 DGVVNVA

-683 TLEFA
+683 SLEFA

-700 MSKTTFSPQ
+700 ISRTTFSPQ

-722 EAEQDGTLKYIAS
+722 EAEADGTLKYIAS
-735 TFDPYDQVIRD
+735 TFDPYDQIIRD
-746 GIYEEKYR
+746 GLYEAKYR
-754 RVITFANILEHEVFP
+754 KVITFANILEHEVFP

-789 EIEFAVNLDYAENK
+789 EIEFAVNLDYQNNK

-819 KSIDENLDE
+819 KSIDEDLTQIPLDKTL
-828 IPMSETVVTSQQAL
+828 ITSQQAL
-842 GNGIIDGIYDVVYVK
+842 GNGIIDNIYDVVYVK
-857 EGMFSPSNNQLI
+857 EGMFGPSNNQLI
-869 AYDIDSVNRS
+869 GYDIDKINRA
-879 LMDEDRPYMLIGP
+879 LMEEDRPYVLIGP

-944 AYLNVD
+944 AYLTVD
-950 EFSEKEV
+950 GADEREV
-957 CDMAFLESLPVVR
+957 CNMEFLESLPVIN

-979 CDRPMVAK
+979 CQVPLTAK
-987 IDGKKGKGVVQKP
+987 IDGKKGIGVVM
-1000 IE
+1000 